1 MTSAYCS
8 RYRSRSH
15 GSAVRRRRR
24 RGWFTLPAQL
34 LPPFHFSRPVSAMFG
49 APEEDDADFLSPASG
64 ARLASL
70 FGLDQTVSSLG
81 NEFFQFTAPKQ
92 PKKSQTAAGQAQK
105 APVAP
110 AAPAVLVATAV
121 LAYRYTNGQYLKQGK
136 YGAAVVGNHAA
147 KEYRIL
153 LYISQQQQITAA
165 RIHPGFVLTVQPNNY
180 STFYD
185 DQRQNWSIMFESEK
199 AAMDF
204 SKQVCIAKCNSSPGL
219 DSVLYQDLLLGEG
232 QAVEA
237 GDSLEVAYTGWLFQN
252 NGLGQVF
259 DSNVNK
265 DKLLRLKLGSGKVIK
280 GWEEGMMGMKK
291 GGRRYLIIPPAWAYG
306 AQGVAGRVPPDSTLV
321 FEVEVRRV
329 KLAKECSG
337 SDGLSVS
344 SRDSPAPS
352 PVPSSD
358 GFSADTGLLP
368 PSTIPPKPGEP
379 AVRAKSNSISEQLAN
394 PDVAKAKLIS
404 RMAKMG
410 QPMLPFLAGT
420 AGSQLDSS
428 DSEIEDPNALRGTN
442 QPVASSSVRPSQPSQ
457 AVLPT
462 VSTQV
467 PQASGA
473 APSVSSA
480 AALIPATIQ
489 PSAALPGGAQAF
501 QAYPG
506 MTFAYPQTAA
516 SASQLQPVG
525 QMYPAPYQAPGDVT
539 SFLMTEARQHN
550 TEIRLAVSKVVDK
563 MDHLAAKV
571 EELKKQH
578 SATSSLLPGIS
589 SVTMEASLIMSN
601 IQRIIQEN
609 ERLKQEIFEKS
620 SRIEEQNEKIS
631 ELIERNQRYVEQ
643 SNLLMEQRNHSLQT
657 TNENTQA
664 RVLHAEQEKAKVAEE
679 LAAATAQVSQLQ
691 LELTAHQK
699 QEMALRQQLSA
710 AVQEAERH
718 EAQLNKLQAQVAEL
732 QEASEDSQSRFKA
745 EKQSRKQ
752 LDMKITALEE
762 ELTDLKVEKETLER
776 NLAERKKKSLSE
788 RAQAE
793 EEMEEIRRSYQQ
805 ELDKLRQLLKKARTS
820 TDQAAA
826 EQLSLI
832 QAELE
837 SQWEAKCERALASA
851 KEQHVRQYQEVC
863 EHRDSLQQQLA
874 QLEEKLTAL
883 KHSKKAEEQKLAEV
897 QQRLEELEPLQEKVS
912 ALQADAVELKARYEE
927 RIRALERGQE
937 GSSPA
942 DFTEEVKKIMNS
954 VFQSLRGEFE
964 LDETYSGR
972 TVLGVV
978 MNTIK
983 TVTLQLLNR
992 QQEKPD
998 PDSEKEESG
1007 TGAERQEGSPG
1018 AKTNHEEPMQN
1029 SPAQSV
1035 ALPADPGETPTGS
1048 MVSEQE
1054 DNSAPLLARPG
1065 TPEGEQESWSK
1076 EEKIEEEH
1084 LCPTAKS
1091 HLDPEEGPLPA
1102 GQPVPEVQQRQ
1113 EGNPLGEAEPEHSP
1127 SRGSLQAEVAE
1138 PSVPEAK
1145 PGEADVA
1152 ALPTNAAAEQKAEE
1166 AVGGLEP
1173 PPLNGEEGSGSDPWD
1188 GAGSEKD
1195 RSASVS
1201 SPAELGS
1208 AGTRETP
1215 GQQGLGSSPRQKD
1228 SSLFEDDN
1236 FFETASPKPLKPQ
1249 VPSEEEDEEEVSMKG
1264 RPPPAPLFGDDDD
1277 DDLDWL
1283 G

>member
-1 MTSAYCS
+1 
-8 RYRSRSH
+8 
-15 GSAVRRRRR
+15 
-24 RGWFTLPAQL
+24 
-34 LPPFHFSRPVSAMFG
+34 MFG
-49 APEEDDADFLSPASG
+49 AAAEEDDADFLSPASG

-70 FGLDQTVSSLG
+70 FGLDQTVSSHG
-81 NEFFQFTAPKQ
+81 NEFFQYTAPKQ
-92 PKKSQTAAGQAQK
+92 PKKTQTAAAGQAAQK

-110 AAPAVLVATAV
+110 AASGAPCVFVATAV
-121 LAYRYTNGQYLKQGK
+121 HAYRYTNGQYLKQGK
-136 YGAAVVGNHAA
+136 YGAAVVGNHAT
-147 KEYRIL
+147 KEYRLL

-165 RIHPGFVLTVQPNNY
+165 RIHPGFVFTVQPNNY

-204 SKQVCIAKCNSSPGL
+204 SKQVCIAKCNSSPVL
-219 DSVLYQDLLLGEG
+219 DSVLSQDLLLGEG
-232 QAVEA
+232 QGAEG
-237 GDSLEVAYTGWLFQN
+237 GDSVEVAYTGWLFQN

-291 GGRRYLIIPPAWAYG
+291 GGRRCLIIPPAWAYG

-329 KLAKECSG
+329 KLVKDCSG
-337 SDGLSVS
+337 SDGQSIS
-344 SRDSPAPS
+344 SRGSPAPS

-428 DSEIEDPNALRGTN
+428 DSEIEDPNTLRGTA
-442 QPVASSSVRPSQPSQ
+442 QPVASSSVRSAQPAH

-467 PQASGA
+467 PQASGS
-473 APSVSSA
+473 APPVSS

-489 PSAALPGGAQAF
+489 PHSALPAGAQGF

-506 MTFAYPQTAA
+506 MAFAYPQSAA

-525 QMYPAPYQAPGDVT
+525 QMYPAPYQAPGDIT

-550 TEIRLAVSKVVDK
+550 IEIRMAVSKVVDK

-571 EELKKQH
+571 EELRKQ
-578 SATSSLLPGIS
+578 SAGNSSLLPGIS
-589 SVTMEASLIMSN
+589 SVTMEASMIMSN

-657 TNENTQA
+657 TTENTQA

-699 QEMALRQQLSA
+699 KEMDLRKQLSA
-710 AVQEAERH
+710 ALQEAELH
-718 EAQLNKLQAQVAEL
+718 ETQLNKLQAQLAEL
-732 QEASEDSQSRFKA
+732 QEASEDTQTRFKA

-752 LDMKITALEE
+752 LDMKISALEE

-837 SQWEAKCERALASA
+837 SQWEAKCERMLASA
-851 KEQHVRQYQEVC
+851 KEQHMRQYQEVC
-863 EHRDSLQQQLA
+863 EQRDALQQQVS
-874 QLEEKLTAL
+874 QLEEKLKAL
-883 KHSKKAEEQKLAEV
+883 KHSKKAEEQKLSEF
-897 QQRLEELEPLQEKVS
+897 QQRLEQLEPIKEKCS
-912 ALQADAVELKARYEE
+912 ALQSDIVALKAHYEE
-927 RIRALERGQE
+927 RIQDLEKDQA

-942 DFTEEVKKIMNS
+942 DFTEEVKKIMNG

-964 LDETYSGR
+964 LEEAYSGR

-983 TVTLQLLNR
+983 TVTLQLLSR

-998 PDSEKEESG
+998 QDSEKEESEP
-1007 TGAERQEGSPG
+1007 GAVRQEGSPG
-1018 AKTNHEEPMQN
+1018 AKPSHEEPMQR
-1029 SPAQSV
+1029 SPAQS
-1035 ALPADPGETPTGS
+1035 ATFPADPEEAATGS
-1048 MVSEQE
+1048 VVPGQE
-1054 DNSAPLLARPG
+1054 A
-1065 TPEGEQESWSK
+1065 E
-1076 EEKIEEEH
+1076 
-1084 LCPTAKS
+1084 S
-1091 HLDPEEGPLPA
+1091 HLDPDKGPVLA
-1102 GQPVPEVQQRQ
+1102 GQPVPEVDEDFIPAEQGQ
-1113 EGNPLGEAEPEHSP
+1113 ESSPIRKAATERSP
-1127 SRGSLQAEVAE
+1127 SRLSLQAEAAE
-1138 PSVPEAK
+1138 PSVLEAK
-1145 PGEADVA
+1145 PEEADVA
-1152 ALPTNAAAEQKAEE
+1152 VFPGKPAVEQKAEE
-1166 AVGGLEP
+1166 PVGGLEP
-1173 PPLNGEEGSGSDPWD
+1173 PPLNGEGGNCTDPLYE
-1188 GAGSEKD
+1188 ATSED
-1195 RSASVS
+1195 PASASNR
-1201 SPAELGS
+1201 AELSS
-1208 AGTRETP
+1208 AVIRETP
-1215 GQQGLGSSPRQKD
+1215 GQQELDSSPRQKE
-1228 SSLFEDDN
+1228 SSLFEDDD
-1236 FFETASPKPLKPQ
+1236 FFETASQKPLKPR
-1249 VPSEEEDEEEVSMKG
+1249 VLSEEEDEEEVSMKG

>member
-1 MTSAYCS
+1 
-8 RYRSRSH
+8 
-15 GSAVRRRRR
+15 
-24 RGWFTLPAQL
+24 
-34 LPPFHFSRPVSAMFG
+34 MFG
-49 APEEDDADFLSPASG
+49 AAAEEDDADFLSPASG

-70 FGLDQTVSSLG
+70 FGLDQTVSSHG
-81 NEFFQFTAPKQ
+81 NEFFQYTAPKQ
-92 PKKSQTAAGQAQK
+92 PKKAQTAPGQAAQK
-105 APVAP
+105 AP
-110 AAPAVLVATAV
+110 AAPAASGAPSVFMATAV
-121 LAYRYTNGQYLKQGK
+121 YAYRYTNGQYLKQGK
-136 YGAAVVGNHAA
+136 YGAAVVGNHAT

-153 LYISQQQQITAA
+153 LYISQQQQIATA
-165 RIHPGFVLTVQPNNY
+165 RIHSGFVLTVQPNNY
-180 STFYD
+180 SAFYD

-204 SKQVCIAKCNSSPGL
+204 SKQVCIAKCNSSPVL

-232 QAVEA
+232 QGVEG
-237 GDSLEVAYTGWLFQN
+237 GDSLEIAYTGWLFQN

-280 GWEEGMMGMKK
+280 GWEEGMIGMKK

-321 FEVEVRRV
+321 FEVEVKRV
-329 KLAKECSG
+329 KLVKECAG
-337 SDGLSVS
+337 SDGQSVS

-352 PVPSSD
+352 PVPNSD
-358 GFSADTGLLP
+358 GFSADGGLLP
-368 PSTIPPKPGEP
+368 PSSIPPKPGEP

-428 DSEIEDPNALRGTN
+428 DSEIEDLNTLRGTA
-442 QPVASSSVRPSQPSQ
+442 QPVASSALRPSQPSH

-467 PQASGA
+467 PQASG
-473 APSVSSA
+473 PTPPVSS

-489 PSAALPGGAQAF
+489 PHSALPGGAQGF
-501 QAYPG
+501 QVYPG
-506 MTFAYPQTAA
+506 MAFAYPQTAA

-550 TEIRLAVSKVVDK
+550 TEIRMAVSKVVDK

-571 EELKKQH
+571 EELKKQN
-578 SATSSLLPGIS
+578 TGNSSLLPGIS
-589 SVTMEASLIMSN
+589 SVTMEASMIMSN

-664 RVLHAEQEKAKVAEE
+664 RVLHAEQEKHMLPVDRGWDQAKVAEE

-699 QEMALRQQLSA
+699 KEMDLRKQLSA
-710 AVQEAERH
+710 ALQEAERH
-718 EAQLNKLQAQVAEL
+718 EMQLNKLQAQLAEL
-732 QEASEDSQSRFKA
+732 QEAAEDTQTRFKS
-745 EKQSRKQ
+745 EKHSRKQ

-826 EQLSLI
+826 EQISLI

-837 SQWEAKCERALASA
+837 SQWEAKCERTLASA
-851 KEQHVRQYQEVC
+851 KEQHVRQFQEVC
-863 EHRDSLQQQLA
+863 EQRDSLQQQVS
-874 QLEEKLTAL
+874 QLEEKLAAL
-883 KHSKKAEEQKLAEV
+883 KHLKKAEEQKLSEF
-897 QQRLEELEPLQEKVS
+897 QQHLEQLEPIKEKYS
-912 ALQADAVELKARYEE
+912 ALQSDIVVLKARYEE
-927 RIRALERGQE
+927 RIRALEKGQE

-942 DFTEEVKKIMNS
+942 DFTEEVKKIMNG

-964 LDETYSGR
+964 LEETYAGR

-992 QQEKPD
+992 QQKKPD
-998 PDSEKEESG
+998 HDSNKEESG
-1007 TGAERQEGSPG
+1007 TGAVRQAASPEGKSDR
-1018 AKTNHEEPMQN
+1018 EEPMQH
-1029 SPAQSV
+1029 SLAQRV
-1035 ALPADPGETPTGS
+1035 AFPADPGEAATGS
-1048 MVSEQE
+1048 VVSDQE
-1054 DNSAPLLARPG
+1054 GESAPLSARPR
-1065 TPEGEQESWSK
+1065 TPEEEQVTQSSGLS
-1076 EEKIEEEH
+1076 EEKVQGEH
-1084 LCPTAKS
+1084 LSSTAES
-1091 HLDPEEGPLPA
+1091 CLDPDEGPVLT
-1102 GQPVPEVQQRQ
+1102 GQPVPEVDEDVVPAEQRQ
-1113 EGNPLGEAEPEHSP
+1113 ESSPIRKAETEHSP
-1127 SRGSLQAEVAE
+1127 SRVSLQAEVAE
-1138 PSVPEAK
+1138 SSVLEAK
-1145 PGEADVA
+1145 PGDADVA
-1152 ALPTNAAAEQKAEE
+1152 VLAEKPVLEQKTEE
-1166 AVGGLEP
+1166 PVGGSEP
-1173 PPLNGEEGSGSDPWD
+1173 PPLNGEGGNCTDPLD
-1188 GAGSEKD
+1188 GAIPEKEP
-1195 RSASVS
+1195 ASVS
-1201 SPAELGS
+1201 KTAQPSS
-1208 AGTRETP
+1208 AITRGTP
-1215 GQQGLGSSPRQKD
+1215 GQQELGSSPRQKD
-1228 SSLFEDDN
+1228 SSLFEDNN
-1236 FFETASPKPLKPQ
+1236 FFETPSRKPLKPL

>member
-1 MTSAYCS
+1 MA
-8 RYRSRSH
+8 
-15 GSAVRRRRR
+15 
-24 RGWFTLPAQL
+24 
-34 LPPFHFSRPVSAMFG
+34 
-49 APEEDDADFLSPASG
+49 
-64 ARLASL
+64 
-70 FGLDQTVSSLG
+70 
-81 NEFFQFTAPKQ
+81 
-92 PKKSQTAAGQAQK
+92 AAGQAAQK

-110 AAPAVLVATAV
+110 AASGAPSVFVATAV
-121 LAYRYTNGQYLKQGK
+121 HAYRYTNGQYLKQGK
-136 YGAAVVGNHAA
+136 YGAAVVGNHAT

-204 SKQVCIAKCNSSPGL
+204 SKQVCIAKCNSSPVL

-232 QAVEA
+232 QGVEG
-237 GDSLEVAYTGWLFQN
+237 GDSLEIAYTGWLFQN

-329 KLAKECSG
+329 KLVKECSG
-337 SDGLSVS
+337 SDGQSVS

-352 PVPSSD
+352 PVPNAD

-428 DSEIEDPNALRGTN
+428 DSEIEDPNTLRGTA
-442 QPVASSSVRPSQPSQ
+442 QPVASSSVRPSQPAH

-467 PQASGA
+467 PQGSGST
-473 APSVSSA
+473 PPVSS

-489 PSAALPGGAQAF
+489 PHSALPGGAQGF

-506 MTFAYPQTAA
+506 MAFAYPQTAA

-525 QMYPAPYQAPGDVT
+525 QMYPTPYQAPGDVT

-550 TEIRLAVSKVVDK
+550 TEIRMAVSKVVDK

-571 EELKKQH
+571 EELKKQN
-578 SATSSLLPGIS
+578 AGNSSLLPGIS
-589 SVTMEASLIMSN
+589 SVTMEASMIMSN

-699 QEMALRQQLSA
+699 KEMDLRKQLSA
-710 AVQEAERH
+710 ALQEAERH
-718 EAQLNKLQAQVAEL
+718 ETQLNKLQAQLEEL
-732 QEASEDSQSRFKA
+732 QEASEDTQTRFKA

-752 LDMKITALEE
+752 LDLKITALEE

-837 SQWEAKCERALASA
+837 SQWEAKCERTLASA

-863 EHRDSLQQQLA
+863 EQRDALQQQVS
-874 QLEEKLTAL
+874 QLEEKLAAL
-883 KHSKKAEEQKLAEV
+883 KHSKKAEEQKLSEF
-897 QQRLEELEPLQEKVS
+897 QQRLEQLEPIKEKYS
-912 ALQADAVELKARYEE
+912 ALQSDVVGLKARYEE
-927 RIRALERGQE
+927 RIRDLERDQD

-964 LDETYSGR
+964 LEETYSGR

-998 PDSEKEESG
+998 HDSKKDSG
-1007 TGAERQEGSPG
+1007 TGVARQEGSRG
-1018 AKTNHEEPMQN
+1018 AKTDHEEPVQH

-1035 ALPADPGETPTGS
+1035 AFPADPGEATTGS
-1048 MVSEQE
+1048 TVSDQDSE
-1054 DNSAPLLARPG
+1054 SAPLSARPR
-1065 TPEGEQESWSK
+1065 TPEEEQATQSSGVSE
-1076 EEKIEEEH
+1076 EEKVQGEH
-1084 LCPTAKS
+1084 LSSTAES
-1091 HLDPEEGPLPA
+1091 CLDPDKGPVLA
-1102 GQPVPEVQQRQ
+1102 GQPVPEVDEDSVPAEQRQ
-1113 EGNPLGEAEPEHSP
+1113 ESSPTRKAEPECSP
-1127 SRGSLQAEVAE
+1127 SRVSLQAEVAE
-1138 PSVPEAK
+1138 PSVVEAK
-1145 PGEADVA
+1145 PGEDDVA
-1152 ALPTNAAAEQKAEE
+1152 VLPEKAAAEQRAEE
-1166 AVGGLEP
+1166 PVGGLEP
-1173 PPLNGEEGSGSDPWD
+1173 PPLNGEGGNCTDLSD
-1188 GAGSEKD
+1188 GAGSQKGPASGSSTAEPS
-1195 RSASVS
+1195 SAVI
-1201 SPAELGS
+1201 
-1208 AGTRETP
+1208 RETSGEP
-1215 GQQGLGSSPRQKD
+1215 ELGSSPGQKD

-1236 FFETASPKPLKPQ
+1236 FFETASHKPLKAR
-1249 VPSEEEDEEEVSMKG
+1249 VPSEEDDEEEVSMKG

>member
-1 MTSAYCS
+1 
-8 RYRSRSH
+8 
-15 GSAVRRRRR
+15 
-24 RGWFTLPAQL
+24 
-34 LPPFHFSRPVSAMFG
+34 MFG
-49 APEEDDADFLSPASG
+49 ATAEEDDADFLSPASG

-70 FGLDQTVSSLG
+70 FGLDQTVSSHG
-81 NEFFQFTAPKQ
+81 NEFFQYTAPKQ
-92 PKKSQTAAGQAQK
+92 PKKGQMAAGQAAQK

-110 AAPAVLVATAV
+110 AASGAPSVFVATAV
-121 LAYRYTNGQYLKQGK
+121 HAYRYTNGQYLKQGK
-136 YGAAVVGNHAA
+136 YGAAVVGNHAT

-165 RIHPGFVLTVQPNNY
+165 RIHPGFILTVQPNNY

-204 SKQVCIAKCNSSPGL
+204 SKQVCIAKCNSSPVL

-232 QAVEA
+232 QGVEG
-237 GDSLEVAYTGWLFQN
+237 GDSLEIAYTGWLFQN

-306 AQGVAGRVPPDSTLV
+306 AQGVTGRVPPDSTLV

-329 KLAKECSG
+329 KLVKECSG
-337 SDGLSVS
+337 SDGQSVS

-352 PVPSSD
+352 PVPNAD

-420 AGSQLDSS
+420 AGGQLDSS
-428 DSEIEDPNALRGTN
+428 DSEIEDPNTLRGTA
-442 QPVASSSVRPSQPSQ
+442 QPVASSSVRPSQPAH

-467 PQASGA
+467 PQGSGST
-473 APSVSSA
+473 PPVSS

-489 PSAALPGGAQAF
+489 PHSALPGGAQGF

-506 MTFAYPQTAA
+506 MAFAYPQTAA

-525 QMYPAPYQAPGDVT
+525 QMYPTPYQAPGDVT

-571 EELKKQH
+571 EELKKQN
-578 SATSSLLPGIS
+578 AGNSSLLPGIS
-589 SVTMEASLIMSN
+589 SVTMEASMIMSN

-664 RVLHAEQEKAKVAEE
+664 RVLHAEQEKHMLPVDRGWDQAKVAEE

-699 QEMALRQQLSA
+699 KEMDLRKQLSA
-710 AVQEAERH
+710 ALQEAERH
-718 EAQLNKLQAQVAEL
+718 ETQLNKLQAQLEEL
-732 QEASEDSQSRFKA
+732 QEASEDTQTRFKA

-837 SQWEAKCERALASA
+837 SQWEAKCERSLASA

-863 EHRDSLQQQLA
+863 EQRDSLQQQVS
-874 QLEEKLTAL
+874 QLEEKLAAL
-883 KHSKKAEEQKLAEV
+883 KHSKKAEEQKLSEF
-897 QQRLEELEPLQEKVS
+897 QQHLEQLEPIKEKYL
-912 ALQADAVELKARYEE
+912 ALQSDVVMLKARYEQ
-927 RIRALERGQE
+927 RIRDLERDQD

-964 LDETYSGR
+964 LEETYSGR

-998 PDSEKEESG
+998 HDSKKEDSG
-1007 TGAERQEGSPG
+1007 TGVARQEGSRG
-1018 AKTNHEEPMQN
+1018 AKTDHEDPAQH

-1035 ALPADPGETPTGS
+1035 AFPANPGEATTGS
-1048 MVSEQE
+1048 TVSDQDSE
-1054 DNSAPLLARPG
+1054 SAPLSVRPR
-1065 TPEGEQESWSK
+1065 TPEEEQVTQSSGVSE
-1076 EEKIEEEH
+1076 EEKVQGEH
-1084 LCPTAKS
+1084 PSSTAES
-1091 HLDPEEGPLPA
+1091 RLDPDKGPVFA
-1102 GQPVPEVQQRQ
+1102 GQPAPEVDEDSIPAEQRQ
-1113 EGNPLGEAEPEHSP
+1113 ESSPTRKAEPECRP
-1127 SRGSLQAEVAE
+1127 SRVSLQAEVAE
-1138 PSVPEAK
+1138 PSVVEAK

-1152 ALPTNAAAEQKAEE
+1152 VLPEKPAVEQRAEE
-1166 AVGGLEP
+1166 PVGGLEP
-1173 PPLNGEEGSGSDPWD
+1173 PPLNGEGGNCTDLSDGAVSQKGPASGSSTAEP
-1188 GAGSEKD
+1188 S
-1195 RSASVS
+1195 SAVI
-1201 SPAELGS
+1201 
-1208 AGTRETP
+1208 RETS
-1215 GQQGLGSSPRQKD
+1215 GEMELGSSPRQKD
-1228 SSLFEDDN
+1228 SSLSEDDN
-1236 FFETASPKPLKPQ
+1236 FFETASHKPLKPR
-1249 VPSEEEDEEEVSMKG
+1249 VPSEEDDEEEVSMKG

>member
-1 MTSAYCS
+1 
-8 RYRSRSH
+8 
-15 GSAVRRRRR
+15 
-24 RGWFTLPAQL
+24 
-34 LPPFHFSRPVSAMFG
+34 MF
-49 APEEDDADFLSPASG
+49 AAAEEDDADFLSPASG

-70 FGLDQTVSSLG
+70 FGLDQTVSSQG
-81 NEFFQFTAPKQ
+81 NDFFQFTAPKQ
-92 PKKSQTAAGQAQK
+92 PKKGQTAAGQPQK
-105 APVAP
+105 APAASGAP
-110 AAPAVLVATAV
+110 SVLVATAV

-136 YGAAVVGNHAA
+136 YGAAVVGNHAT

-153 LYISQQQQITAA
+153 LYISQQQQITSA

-199 AAMDF
+199 AAVDF
-204 SKQVCIAKCNSSPGL
+204 SK
-219 DSVLYQDLLLGEG
+219 
-232 QAVEA
+232 
-237 GDSLEVAYTGWLFQN
+237 
-252 NGLGQVF
+252 QVF

-280 GWEEGMMGMKK
+280 GWEEGMLGMKK
-291 GGRRYLIIPPAWAYG
+291 GGRRFLIIPPAWAYG
-306 AQGVAGRVPPDSTLV
+306 AQGVAARVPPDSTLV

-344 SRDSPAPS
+344 SRDSPTPS

-358 GFSADTGLLP
+358 GFSSDSGLVP

-428 DSEIEDPNALRGTN
+428 DSEIEDPNTLRGTT
-442 QPVASSSVRPSQPSQ
+442 QPVASTRPSQPAQ

-480 AALIPATIQ
+480 ALIPATIQ
-489 PSAALPGGAQAF
+489 PHSALPGGAQGF

-506 MTFAYPQTAA
+506 VAFAYPQTAA

-563 MDHLAAKV
+563 MDHLAAQV
-571 EELKKQH
+571 EELKKQ
-578 SATSSLLPGIS
+578 STANSSLLPGIS
-589 SVTMEASLIMSN
+589 SVTMEASMIMSN

-699 QEMALRQQLSA
+699 KEMDLRKQLSC
-710 AVQEAERH
+710 AVQDAERQ

-732 QEASEDSQSRFKA
+732 QEASQDTQSRFKA

-752 LDMKITALEE
+752 LDMKIAALEE
-762 ELTDLKVEKETLER
+762 ELTDLRVEKETLER

-826 EQLSLI
+826 EQLSVI

-837 SQWEAKCERALASA
+837 SQCEAKCERALAAA
-851 KEQHVRQYQEVC
+851 KEQHARQCQELC
-863 EHRDSLQQQLA
+863 EQRDSLQHQVA

-883 KHSKKAEEQKLAEV
+883 KHSKKAEEQKLSEA
-897 QQRLEELEPLQEKVS
+897 QQRLEELEPIQEKFS
-912 ALQADAVELKARYEE
+912 ALQADVGALRARYEE
-927 RIRALERGQE
+927 RLRDLRKDQD

-942 DFTEEVKKIMNS
+942 DYTEQVKKIMNG

-964 LDETYSGR
+964 LDEMYSGR

-992 QQEKPD
+992 QQEKPEHG
-998 PDSEKEESG
+998 SANEECG
-1007 TGAERQEGSPG
+1007 TGAGRQEGSPG
-1018 AKTNHEEPMQN
+1018 AKTEHREPLQH
-1029 SPAQSV
+1029 SPAQSP
-1035 ALPADPGETPTGS
+1035 AAPADPGEVTRGS
-1048 MVSEQE
+1048 LQPEQQGQAAPHPAGPRAPEQE
-1054 DNSAPLLARPG
+1054 QETQSSG
-1065 TPEGEQESWSK
+1065 MPE
-1076 EEKIEEEH
+1076 EEKVQEER
-1084 LCPTAKS
+1084 LPPTADS
-1091 HLDPEEGPLPA
+1091 SLDAEKEPVLA
-1102 GQPVPEVQQRQ
+1102 GQPVPVPGLEQGLDSVPIRKA
-1113 EGNPLGEAEPEHSP
+1113 GPEQDP
-1127 SRGSLQAEVAE
+1127 SAVPLQAAAAE
-1138 PSVPEAK
+1138 PSAEPSIPGAK
-1145 PGEADVA
+1145 PGEGDEA
-1152 ALPTNAAAEQKAEE
+1152 APPACPAVEQKAEE
-1166 AVGGLEP
+1166 AGGGLEP
-1173 PPLNGEEGSGSDPWD
+1173 PPLNGEEGNGTDPWD
-1188 GAGSEKD
+1188 GAGSEQEP
-1195 RSASVS
+1195 ASVS
-1201 SPAELGS
+1201 SRAEPGS
-1208 AGTRETP
+1208 AVLGEAP
-1215 GQQGLGSSPRQKD
+1215 GSQELGSSPRHTH

-1264 RPPPAPLFGDDDD
+1264 RPPPAPPFGDDDD

>member
-1 MTSAYCS
+1 
-8 RYRSRSH
+8 
-15 GSAVRRRRR
+15 
-24 RGWFTLPAQL
+24 
-34 LPPFHFSRPVSAMFG
+34 MF
-49 APEEDDADFLSPASG
+49 AAAEEDDADFLSPASG

-70 FGLDQTVSSLG
+70 FGLDQTVSSPG
-81 NEFFQFTAPKQ
+81 NDFFQFTAPKQ
-92 PKKSQTAAGQAQK
+92 PKKGQTAAGQAQK

-110 AAPAVLVATAV
+110 AASGAPSVLVATAV

-153 LYISQQQQITAA
+153 LYISQQQQITSA

-199 AAMDF
+199 AAVDF
-204 SKQVCIAKCNSSPGL
+204 SKQVCIAKCNSSPAL
-219 DSVLYQDLLLGEG
+219 DSVLCQDLLLGEG
-232 QAVEA
+232 QGVEG

-280 GWEEGMMGMKK
+280 GWEEGMLGMKK
-291 GGRRYLIIPPAWAYG
+291 GGRRFLIIPPAWAYG

-329 KLAKECSG
+329 KLAKECSA

-358 GFSADTGLLP
+358 GFSSDTGLLP

-379 AVRAKSNSISEQLAN
+379 AVRAKSNSISEQLTN

-420 AGSQLDSS
+420 AGGQLDSS
-428 DSEIEDPNALRGTN
+428 DSEIEDPNTLRGTT
-442 QPVASSSVRPSQPSQ
+442 QPLASTRPSQPAQ

-480 AALIPATIQ
+480 ALIPATIQ
-489 PSAALPGGAQAF
+489 PHSALPGGAQGF

-506 MTFAYPQTAA
+506 VAFAYPQTAA

-571 EELKKQH
+571 EELKKQ
-578 SATSSLLPGIS
+578 STANSSLLPGIS
-589 SVTMEASLIMSN
+589 SVTMEASMIMSN

-657 TNENTQA
+657 TNESTQA

-699 QEMALRQQLSA
+699 KEMDLRKQLSC
-710 AVQEAERH
+710 AVQDAERQ

-732 QEASEDSQSRFKA
+732 QEASQDTQSRFKA

-752 LDMKITALEE
+752 LDMKIAALEE
-762 ELTDLKVEKETLER
+762 ELTDLRVEKETLER

-837 SQWEAKCERALASA
+837 SQCEAKCERALASA
-851 KEQHVRQYQEVC
+851 KEQHVRQCQELC
-863 EHRDSLQQQLA
+863 EQRDSLQHQVA

-883 KHSKKAEEQKLAEV
+883 KHSKKAEEQKLSEV
-897 QQRLEELEPLQEKVS
+897 QQRLEELEPIQEKYS
-912 ALQADAVELKARYEE
+912 ALQADVLVLKARYEE
-927 RIRALERGQE
+927 RIRDLQQDQD

-942 DFTEEVKKIMNS
+942 DFTEQVKKIMNG

-964 LDETYSGR
+964 LDEMYSGR

-998 PDSEKEESG
+998 HGRENGESG
-1007 TGAERQEGSPG
+1007 TGAGRQEGSPG
-1018 AKTNHEEPMQN
+1018 AETEHEEPLQH
-1029 SPAQSV
+1029 SPAQST
-1035 ALPADPGETPTGS
+1035 APPAEPGEAARGS
-1048 MVSEQE
+1048 LESEQE
-1054 DNSAPLLARPG
+1054 GQAAPHPARPRAPEEEQG
-1065 TPEGEQESWSK
+1065 TQSSGVTE
-1076 EEKIEEEH
+1076 EEKVQEEH
-1084 LCPTAKS
+1084 LPPTAES
-1091 HLDPEEGPLPA
+1091 SLDPEKGPVLA
-1102 GQPVPEVQQRQ
+1102 GQAVPGLQQRL
-1113 EGNPLGEAEPEHSP
+1113 ESVPIREADPEHGP
-1127 SRGSLQAEVAE
+1127 SAVPLQAEAAE

-1145 PGEADVA
+1145 PGAVDETM
-1152 ALPTNAAAEQKAEE
+1152 LPAHPAVEQQAEE

-1173 PPLNGEEGSGSDPWD
+1173 PPLNGENGNGTDPWD
-1188 GAGSEKD
+1188 GA
-1195 RSASVS
+1195 ASVS
-1201 SPAELGS
+1201 STAQPGS
-1208 AGTRETP
+1208 AVLGGAP
-1215 GQQGLGSSPRQKD
+1215 GSQELGSSPRHTD

>member
-1 MTSAYCS
+1 
-8 RYRSRSH
+8 
-15 GSAVRRRRR
+15 
-24 RGWFTLPAQL
+24 
-34 LPPFHFSRPVSAMFG
+34 MF
-49 APEEDDADFLSPASG
+49 AAAEEDDTDFLSPASG

-70 FGLDQTVSSLG
+70 FGLDQTVSSQG

-92 PKKSQTAAGQAQK
+92 PKKGQTAVGQAQK

-110 AAPAVLVATAV
+110 AASGAASGAPSVLVATAV

-153 LYISQQQQITAA
+153 LYISQQQQITSA

-199 AAMDF
+199 AAVDF
-204 SKQVCIAKCNSSPGL
+204 SKQVCIAKCNSCPAL
-219 DSVLYQDLLLGEG
+219 DSVLCQDLLLGEG
-232 QAVEA
+232 QGVEG

-259 DSNVNK
+259 DTNVNK

-280 GWEEGMMGMKK
+280 GWEEGMLGMKK
-291 GGRRYLIIPPAWAYG
+291 GGRRFLIIPPAWAYG

-321 FEVEVRRV
+321 FEVEIRRV
-329 KLAKECSG
+329 KLSKECSG

-344 SRDSPAPS
+344 SRDSSAPS

-358 GFSADTGLLP
+358 GFSSDTGLVP
-368 PSTIPPKPGEP
+368 PSSIPPKPGEP

-428 DSEIEDPNALRGTN
+428 DSEIEDPNTLRGTA
-442 QPVASSSVRPSQPSQ
+442 QPVASSRPSQAAQ

-480 AALIPATIQ
+480 ALIPATIQ
-489 PSAALPGGAQAF
+489 PHSALPGGAQGF

-506 MTFAYPQTAA
+506 VPFAYPQTAA

-571 EELKKQH
+571 EELKKQ
-578 SATSSLLPGIS
+578 STANSSLLPGIS
-589 SVTMEASLIMSN
+589 SVTMEASMIMSN

-699 QEMALRQQLSA
+699 KEMDLRKQLSC
-710 AVQEAERH
+710 AVQDAERQ

-732 QEASEDSQSRFKA
+732 QEASQDTQSRFKA

-752 LDMKITALEE
+752 LDMKIAALEE
-762 ELTDLKVEKETLER
+762 ELTDLRVEKETLER

-826 EQLSLI
+826 EQLSVI

-837 SQWEAKCERALASA
+837 AQCEAKCERALASA
-851 KEQHVRQYQEVC
+851 KEQHARQCQELC
-863 EHRDSLQQQLA
+863 EQRDSLQHQVA

-883 KHSKKAEEQKLAEV
+883 KHSKKAEEQKLSEV
-897 QQRLEELEPLQEKVS
+897 QQRLEELEPVQEKYS
-912 ALQADAVELKARYEE
+912 ALQADVVLLKARYEE
-927 RIRALERGQE
+927 QIRELQKDQD

-942 DFTEEVKKIMNS
+942 DFTEQVKKTMNG

-964 LDETYSGR
+964 LDEMYNGR

-983 TVTLQLLNR
+983 TVTLQLLNK
-992 QQEKPD
+992 QQEKPEHG
-998 PDSEKEESG
+998 SENEESG
-1007 TGAERQEGSPG
+1007 TGAGRQRGSPG
-1018 AKTNHEEPMQN
+1018 AKTEHTEPLQH
-1029 SPAQSV
+1029 SPAQST
-1035 ALPADPGETPTGS
+1035 APPADPGDVTRGS
-1048 MVSEQE
+1048 LGSEQE
-1054 DNSAPLLARPG
+1054 GQAAPHPASPR
-1065 TPEGEQESWSK
+1065 TPEEEQETQSREVT
-1076 EEKIEEEH
+1076 EETVQEEH
-1084 LCPTAKS
+1084 LPATADCS
-1091 HLDPEEGPLPA
+1091 LDAEKGPVPA
-1102 GQPVPEVQQRQ
+1102 GQPVPGLQQR
-1113 EGNPLGEAEPEHSP
+1113 LDCDTRKADPEQGP
-1127 SRGSLQAEVAE
+1127 SAVSLQAEAAE
-1138 PSVPEAK
+1138 PSVPGAKAGEVDEA
-1145 PGEADVA
+1145 V
-1152 ALPTNAAAEQKAEE
+1152 LPAHPAVEEKVEE

-1173 PPLNGEEGSGSDPWD
+1173 PPLNGEEGSGTDPWD
-1188 GAGSEKD
+1188 GTGSEQEP
-1195 RSASVS
+1195 ASVS
-1201 SPAELGS
+1201 SRAEPGS
-1208 AGTRETP
+1208 AVLEETP
-1215 GQQGLGSSPRQKD
+1215 GSQELASSPRHKN

-1236 FFETASPKPLKPQ
+1236 FFETTSPKPLKPQ

>member
-1 MTSAYCS
+1 
-8 RYRSRSH
+8 
-15 GSAVRRRRR
+15 
-24 RGWFTLPAQL
+24 
-34 LPPFHFSRPVSAMFG
+34 MFG
-49 APEEDDADFLSPASG
+49 AAEEDDADFLAPATG

-70 FGLDQTVSSLG
+70 FGLDQTVSSQG
-81 NEFFQFTAPKQ
+81 NEFFQYTAPKQ
-92 PKKSQTAAGQAQK
+92 PKKGQAGAGQAAQK

-110 AAPAVLVATAV
+110 AASGTPSVFIATAV

-136 YGAAVVGNHAA
+136 YGAAVVGSHAT
-147 KEYRIL
+147 KE
-153 LYISQQQQITAA
+153 
-165 RIHPGFVLTVQPNNY
+165 VQPNNY

-204 SKQVCIAKCNSSPGL
+204 SKQVCIAKCNSSPVL

-232 QAVEA
+232 QGVEG
-237 GDSLEVAYTGWLFQN
+237 GDSLEIAYTGWLFQN

-291 GGRRYLIIPPAWAYG
+291 GGRRCLIIPPAWAYG

-329 KLAKECSG
+329 KLVKEGSG
-337 SDGLSVS
+337 SDAQSVS
-344 SRDSPAPS
+344 SRDSLAPS
-352 PVPSSD
+352 PVPNSD
-358 GFSADTGLLP
+358 GFSADTVLLP

-428 DSEIEDPNALRGTN
+428 DSEIEP
-442 QPVASSSVRPSQPSQ
+442 
-457 AVLPT
+457 
-462 VSTQV
+462 
-467 PQASGA
+467 
-473 APSVSSA
+473 
-480 AALIPATIQ
+480 
-489 PSAALPGGAQAF
+489 
-501 QAYPG
+501 YPG
-506 MTFAYPQTAA
+506 MPFAYPQTAT

-539 SFLMTEARQHN
+539 SFLMTEVRQHN

-571 EELKKQH
+571 EELKKQN
-578 SATSSLLPGIS
+578 TGNSSLLPGIS
-589 SVTMEASLIMSN
+589 SVTMEASMIMSN

-679 LAAATAQVSQLQ
+679 LASATAQVSQLQ

-699 QEMALRQQLSA
+699 KEMDLRKQLCAAL
-710 AVQEAERH
+710 QEAERH
-718 EAQLNKLQAQVAEL
+718 EAQLNKMQAQLAEL
-732 QEASEDSQSRFKA
+732 QEASEDTQTRFKA
-745 EKQSRKQ
+745 EKQSRKH
-752 LDMKITALEE
+752 LDMKISALEE
-762 ELTDLKVEKETLER
+762 ELADLKVEKETLEK

-837 SQWEAKCERALASA
+837 SQWEARCERTLASA

-863 EHRDSLQQQLA
+863 EQRDSLQQQVS
-874 QLEEKLTAL
+874 QLEEKLVAL
-883 KHSKKAEEQKLAEV
+883 KQLKKAEEQKLSEL
-897 QQRLEELEPLQEKVS
+897 QQHLEQLEPIKEKYS
-912 ALQADAVELKARYEE
+912 ALQSDTVMLKARYEE
-927 RIRALERGQE
+927 RIQKLERDQDR
-937 GSSPA
+937 SAPA
-942 DFTEEVKKIMNS
+942 NFTEEVKKIMNG

-964 LDETYSGR
+964 LEETYSGR
-972 TVLGVV
+972 MVLGVV

-983 TVTLQLLNR
+983 TVTLQLLSK
-992 QQEKPD
+992 QQERPE
-998 PDSEKEESG
+998 PDSKKEEESG
-1007 TGAERQEGSPG
+1007 VGRPEGSLG
-1018 AKTNHEEPMQN
+1018 AKTDQEEPVQH
-1029 SPAQSV
+1029 SPAQGAV
-1035 ALPADPGETPTGS
+1035 CPADPCKVSTGCTVSGHKGESTPPAA
-1048 MVSEQE
+1048 E
-1054 DNSAPLLARPG
+1054 ARMP
-1065 TPEGEQESWSK
+1065 
-1076 EEKIEEEH
+1076 EEEQAPQSSGV
-1084 LCPTAKS
+1084 L
-1091 HLDPEEGPLPA
+1091 EEE
-1102 GQPVPEVQQRQ
+1102 EVQQESLSSGAEHCFNSDKGPELAEQAVPKDFVLAEQKQ
-1113 EGNPLGEAEPEHSP
+1113 ESTHMKKAETEHGP
-1127 SRGSLQAEVAE
+1127 FEVSLQAEVAE
-1138 PSVPEAK
+1138 TKSEEV
-1145 PGEADVA
+1145 DVA
-1152 ALPTNAAAEQKAEE
+1152 VPADEPAAEQKAEE
-1166 AVGGLEP
+1166 PVEGLEP
-1173 PPLNGEEGSGSDPWD
+1173 PPLSSEGGNSTEPSD
-1188 GAGSEKD
+1188 GAGSDHEPAPGSNTEEK
-1195 RSASVS
+1195 S
-1201 SPAELGS
+1201 SPTIRAVPQLQE
-1208 AGTRETP
+1208 
-1215 GQQGLGSSPRQKD
+1215 LGSSPGQKD
-1228 SSLFEDDN
+1228 SSLFEDDD
-1236 FFETASPKPLKPQ
+1236 FFKTASLQSPKPR
-1249 VPSEEEDEEEVSMKG
+1249 VPPEEEDEEEVSMKG
-1264 RPPPAPLFGDDDD
+1264 RPPPTPLFGDDDD

>member
-1 MTSAYCS
+1 
-8 RYRSRSH
+8 
-15 GSAVRRRRR
+15 
-24 RGWFTLPAQL
+24 
-34 LPPFHFSRPVSAMFG
+34 
-49 APEEDDADFLSPASG
+49 

-70 FGLDQTVSSLG
+70 FGLDQTVSSHG
-81 NEFFQFTAPKQ
+81 NEFFQYTAPKQ
-92 PKKSQTAAGQAQK
+92 PKKGQAAAGQAAQK
-105 APVAP
+105 AP
-110 AAPAVLVATAV
+110 AAPAASGAPSVFTATAV
-121 LAYRYTNGQYLKQGK
+121 HAYRYTNGQYLKQGK
-136 YGAAVVGNHAA
+136 YGAAVVGNHAT

-153 LYISQQQQITAA
+153 LYISQQQQIATA

-204 SKQVCIAKCNSSPGL
+204 SKQVCIAKCNSSPAL
-219 DSVLYQDLLLGEG
+219 DSVLCQDLVLGEG
-232 QAVEA
+232 QGVEG
-237 GDSLEVAYTGWLFQN
+237 GDSLEIAYTGWLFQN
-252 NGLGQVF
+252 NGLGRVF
-259 DSNVNK
+259 DSNLNK

-280 GWEEGMMGMKK
+280 GWEEGMVGMKK

-321 FEVEVRRV
+321 FEVEVKRV
-329 KLAKECSG
+329 KLVKECSG
-337 SDGLSVS
+337 SDGQSVS

-352 PVPSSD
+352 PVPNSD

-420 AGSQLDSS
+420 TGSQLDSS
-428 DSEIEDPNALRGTN
+428 DSEIEDPNTLRGTA
-442 QPVASSSVRPSQPSQ
+442 QSVASSSMRPSQPAH

-462 VSTQV
+462 VSAQV
-467 PQASGA
+467 PQASGST
-473 APSVSSA
+473 PPVSS

-489 PSAALPGGAQAF
+489 PHSALPGGAQGF

-506 MTFAYPQTAA
+506 MAFAYPQTAA

-525 QMYPAPYQAPGDVT
+525 QMYPAPYQGMFNKVPPGDVT
-539 SFLMTEARQHN
+539 AFLMTEARQHN
-550 TEIRLAVSKVVDK
+550 TEIRMAVSKVVDK
-563 MDHLAAKV
+563 MDLLAAKV
-571 EELKKQH
+571 EELKKQN
-578 SATSSLLPGIS
+578 AGNSSLLPGIS
-589 SVTMEASLIMSN
+589 SVTMEASMIMSN

-699 QEMALRQQLSA
+699 KEMDLRTQLSA
-710 AVQEAERH
+710 ALREAERH
-718 EAQLNKLQAQVAEL
+718 ETQLNKLQAQLAEL
-732 QEASEDSQSRFKA
+732 QEASEDTQTRFKA
-745 EKQSRKQ
+745 EKQSRRQ

-762 ELTDLKVEKETLER
+762 ELMDLRVEKEALER

-793 EEMEEIRRSYQQ
+793 EDMEEIRRSYQQ

-837 SQWEAKCERALASA
+837 SQWEAKCEHTLASA

-863 EHRDSLQQQLA
+863 EQRDSLRQQVS
-874 QLEEKLTAL
+874 QLEE
-883 KHSKKAEEQKLAEV
+883 EV
-897 QQRLEELEPLQEKVS
+897 KGCGS
-912 ALQADAVELKARYEE
+912 ELKWCGVFCFVTGIPDLKTTCVCLGLAFTHLEKYLIPSPVRETLMTCVFVSCL
-927 RIRALERGQE
+927 ALFQ
-937 GSSPA
+937 
-942 DFTEEVKKIMNS
+942 VKKIMNG

-964 LDETYSGR
+964 LEETYSGR

-978 MNTIK
+978 MSTIK
-983 TVTLQLLNR
+983 TVTLQLLGR
-992 QQEKPD
+992 QQERPD
-998 PDSEKEESG
+998 HDTK
-1007 TGAERQEGSPG
+1007 
-1018 AKTNHEEPMQN
+1018 
-1029 SPAQSV
+1029 
-1035 ALPADPGETPTGS
+1035 
-1048 MVSEQE
+1048 
-1054 DNSAPLLARPG
+1054 
-1065 TPEGEQESWSK
+1065 
-1076 EEKIEEEH
+1076 
-1084 LCPTAKS
+1084 
-1091 HLDPEEGPLPA
+1091 
-1102 GQPVPEVQQRQ
+1102 
-1113 EGNPLGEAEPEHSP
+1113 
-1127 SRGSLQAEVAE
+1127 
-1138 PSVPEAK
+1138 
-1145 PGEADVA
+1145 
-1152 ALPTNAAAEQKAEE
+1152 KAE
-1166 AVGGLEP
+1166 
-1173 PPLNGEEGSGSDPWD
+1173 
-1188 GAGSEKD
+1188 
-1195 RSASVS
+1195 
-1201 SPAELGS
+1201 
-1208 AGTRETP
+1208 
-1215 GQQGLGSSPRQKD
+1215 
-1228 SSLFEDDN
+1228 
-1236 FFETASPKPLKPQ
+1236 
-1249 VPSEEEDEEEVSMKG
+1249 
-1264 RPPPAPLFGDDDD
+1264 
-1277 DDLDWL
+1277 
-1283 G
+1283 

>member
-1 MTSAYCS
+1 MLLFDVGFLIFFWSYFNLGEGKCVALWLFCLA
-8 RYRSRSH
+8 H
-15 GSAVRRRRR
+15 AVPALGS
-24 RGWFTLPAQL
+24 
-34 LPPFHFSRPVSAMFG
+34 S
-49 APEEDDADFLSPASG
+49 
-64 ARLASL
+64 
-70 FGLDQTVSSLG
+70 
-81 NEFFQFTAPKQ
+81 
-92 PKKSQTAAGQAQK
+92 AGQAAQK

-110 AAPAVLVATAV
+110 AASGAPCVFVATAV
-121 LAYRYTNGQYLKQGK
+121 HAYRYTNGQYLKQGK
-136 YGAAVVGNHAA
+136 YGAAVVGSHAT
-147 KEYRIL
+147 KEYRLL

-165 RIHPGFVLTVQPNNY
+165 RIHPGFVFTVQPNNY

-204 SKQVCIAKCNSSPGL
+204 SKQVCIAKCNSSPVL
-219 DSVLYQDLLLGEG
+219 DSVLSQDLLLGEG
-232 QAVEA
+232 QGAEG
-237 GDSLEVAYTGWLFQN
+237 GDSVEVAYTGWLFQN

-329 KLAKECSG
+329 KLVKDCSG
-337 SDGLSVS
+337 SDGQSIS

-358 GFSADTGLLP
+358 GFSADT
-368 PSTIPPKPGEP
+368 
-379 AVRAKSNSISEQLAN
+379 
-394 PDVAKAKLIS
+394 DVAKAKLIS

-428 DSEIEDPNALRGTN
+428 DSEIEVHHYRTSLMLSFLCESLKGE
-442 QPVASSSVRPSQPSQ
+442 SV
-457 AVLPT
+457 
-462 VSTQV
+462 
-467 PQASGA
+467 
-473 APSVSSA
+473 A
-480 AALIPATIQ
+480 AALPLYREAYPVPVAKGLNKPTRQGKISKHI
-489 PSAALPGGAQAF
+489 LILLNLF
-501 QAYPG
+501 CKAYPG
-506 MTFAYPQTAA
+506 MAFAYPQSSA

-525 QMYPAPYQAPGDVT
+525 QMYPAPYQAPGDIT

-550 TEIRLAVSKVVDK
+550 TEIRMAVSKVVDK

-571 EELKKQH
+571 EELRKQ
-578 SATSSLLPGIS
+578 SAGNSSLLPGIS
-589 SVTMEASLIMSN
+589 SVTMEASMIMSN

-657 TNENTQA
+657 TTENTQA

-699 QEMALRQQLSA
+699 KEMDLRKQLSA
-710 AVQEAERH
+710 ALQEAERH
-718 EAQLNKLQAQVAEL
+718 ETQLNKLQAQLAEL
-732 QEASEDSQSRFKA
+732 QEASEDTQTRFKA

-752 LDMKITALEE
+752 LDMKISALEE

-837 SQWEAKCERALASA
+837 SQWEAKCERMLASA
-851 KEQHVRQYQEVC
+851 KEQHMRQYQEVC
-863 EHRDSLQQQLA
+863 EQRDALQQQVS
-874 QLEEKLTAL
+874 QLEEKC
-883 KHSKKAEEQKLAEV
+883 
-897 QQRLEELEPLQEKVS
+897 S
-912 ALQADAVELKARYEE
+912 ALQSDIVALKAHYEE
-927 RIRALERGQE
+927 RIQDLEKDQA

-942 DFTEEVKKIMNS
+942 DFTEEVKKVMNG

-964 LDETYSGR
+964 LEEAYSGR

-983 TVTLQLLNR
+983 KIQGSVMVYVQTITCVLSTHIFQTVTLQLLSR

-998 PDSEKEESG
+998 QDSEKEESEPE
-1007 TGAERQEGSPG
+1007 AVRQEGSPG
-1018 AKTNHEEPMQN
+1018 AKPSHEEPMQC
-1029 SPAQSV
+1029 SPAQS
-1035 ALPADPGETPTGS
+1035 ATFPADPEEAAIGSVVPGQEGE
-1048 MVSEQE
+1048 
-1054 DNSAPLLARPG
+1054 SAPLTARPTASEEELVTQSSG
-1065 TPEGEQESWSK
+1065 VS
-1076 EEKIEEEH
+1076 EEKIQGEH
-1084 LCPTAKS
+1084 LSSTAES
-1091 HLDPEEGPLPA
+1091 HLDPDKGPVLA
-1102 GQPVPEVQQRQ
+1102 GQPVPEVDEDFIPAEQGQ
-1113 EGNPLGEAEPEHSP
+1113 ESSPIRKAATERSP
-1127 SRGSLQAEVAE
+1127 SRLSLQAEAAE
-1138 PSVPEAK
+1138 PSVLEAK
-1145 PGEADVA
+1145 PEEADVA
-1152 ALPTNAAAEQKAEE
+1152 VFPGKPAVEQKAEE
-1166 AVGGLEP
+1166 PVGGLEP
-1173 PPLNGEEGSGSDPWD
+1173 PPLNGEGGNCTDPLYE
-1188 GAGSEKD
+1188 ATSED
-1195 RSASVS
+1195 PASASNR
-1201 SPAELGS
+1201 AELSS
-1208 AGTRETP
+1208 AVIRETP
-1215 GQQGLGSSPRQKD
+1215 RQQELDSSPRQKE
-1228 SSLFEDDN
+1228 S
-1236 FFETASPKPLKPQ
+1236 
-1249 VPSEEEDEEEVSMKG
+1249 
-1264 RPPPAPLFGDDDD
+1264 R
-1277 DDLDWL
+1277 
-1283 G
+1283 

>member
-1 MTSAYCS
+1 
-8 RYRSRSH
+8 
-15 GSAVRRRRR
+15 
-24 RGWFTLPAQL
+24 
-34 LPPFHFSRPVSAMFG
+34 MFG
-49 APEEDDADFLSPASG
+49 AAEEDDADFLAPATG

-70 FGLDQTVSSLG
+70 FGLDQTVSSQG
-81 NEFFQFTAPKQ
+81 NEFFQYTAPKQ
-92 PKKSQTAAGQAQK
+92 PKKGQTAAAGQAAQK
-105 APVAP
+105 AP
-110 AAPAVLVATAV
+110 AAPASSGTPSVFVATAV
-121 LAYRYTNGQYLKQGK
+121 HAYRYTNGQYLKQGK
-136 YGAAVVGNHAA
+136 YGAAVVGSHAT

-153 LYISQQQQITAA
+153 LYISQQQQIASA
-165 RIHPGFVLTVQPNNY
+165 RIHPGFVLTVQSNNY

-204 SKQVCIAKCNSSPGL
+204 SKQVCIAKYNSSPVL

-232 QAVEA
+232 QGVEG
-237 GDSLEVAYTGWLFQN
+237 GDSLEIAYTGWLFQN

-306 AQGVAGRVPPDSTLV
+306 TQGVAGRVPPDSTLV

-329 KLAKECSG
+329 KLVKEGSG
-337 SDGLSVS
+337 SDGQSVS
-344 SRDSPAPS
+344 SRDSLAPS
-352 PVPSSD
+352 PVPNSD
-358 GFSADTGLLP
+358 GFSADPVLLP

-428 DSEIEDPNALRGTN
+428 DSEIEDPNSLRGAA
-442 QPVASSSVRPSQPSQ
+442 QPVVSSSMRSSQPAH

-462 VSTQV
+462 VSPQV
-467 PQASGA
+467 AQASGS
-473 APSVSSA
+473 APPVSS

-489 PSAALPGGAQAF
+489 PHSVLPGGAQGF
-501 QAYPG
+501 QPYPG
-506 MTFAYPQTAA
+506 MPFAYPQTAT

-539 SFLMTEARQHN
+539 SFLMTEVRQNN

-571 EELKKQH
+571 EELKKQN
-578 SATSSLLPGIS
+578 AGNSSLLPGIS
-589 SVTMEASLIMSN
+589 SVTMEASMIMSN

-609 ERLKQEIFEKS
+609 ERLKQEVFEKS

-643 SNLLMEQRNHSLQT
+643 SNLLMEQRNHSLQA

-679 LAAATAQVSQLQ
+679 LASATAQVSQLQ

-699 QEMALRQQLSA
+699 KEMDLRKQLSA
-710 AVQEAERH
+710 ALQEAERH
-718 EAQLNKLQAQVAEL
+718 ETQLNKMQAQLAEL
-732 QEASEDSQSRFKA
+732 RETSEDTQTRFKA
-745 EKQSRKQ
+745 EKQSRKH
-752 LDMKITALEE
+752 LDMKISALEE
-762 ELTDLKVEKETLER
+762 ELTDLRVEKETLEK

-837 SQWEAKCERALASA
+837 SQWEAKCERTLASA

-863 EHRDSLQQQLA
+863 EQRDSLQQQVS
-874 QLEEKLTAL
+874 QLEEKLVAL
-883 KHSKKAEEQKLAEV
+883 KQLKKAEEQKLSEL
-897 QQRLEELEPLQEKVS
+897 QQHLEQLEPVKEKYS
-912 ALQADAVELKARYEE
+912 ALQSEIVVLKTHYEE
-927 RIRALERGQE
+927 RIQKLEMSQDR
-937 GSSPA
+937 SSPVN
-942 DFTEEVKKIMNS
+942 FTEEVKKIMNG
-954 VFQSLRGEFE
+954 VFQCLRGEFE
-964 LDETYSGR
+964 LEETYSGR
-972 TVLGVV
+972 MVLGVV

-983 TVTLQLLNR
+983 TVTLQLLSK
-992 QQEKPD
+992 QQERPEH
-998 PDSEKEESG
+998 DSEKEEEP
-1007 TGAERQEGSPG
+1007 GAGRPEGSPG
-1018 AKTNHEEPMQN
+1018 AKTDQEELMQH
-1029 SPAQSV
+1029 SPARV
-1035 ALPADPGETPTGS
+1035 AVCSADLSEVSTGS
-1048 MVSEQE
+1048 TLSGHKGE
-1054 DNSAPLLARPG
+1054 SAPPAAETRMP
-1065 TPEGEQESWSK
+1065 
-1076 EEKIEEEH
+1076 EEERAPQSSGV
-1084 LCPTAKS
+1084 L
-1091 HLDPEEGPLPA
+1091 EEE
-1102 GQPVPEVQQRQ
+1102 EVQQESLSSGTEHCLNADKGPELAEQAAPKVNEDFVLTEQQQ
-1113 EGNPLGEAEPEHSP
+1113 ESGRVREAETERSP
-1127 SRGSLQAEVAE
+1127 FGVSLQAEDAD
-1138 PSVPEAK
+1138 PSFLKTKPEV
-1145 PGEADVA
+1145 DVA
-1152 ALPTNAAAEQKAEE
+1152 VLADKPAAEQEAEE
-1166 AVGGLEP
+1166 PVGGLEP
-1173 PPLNGEEGSGSDPWD
+1173 PPLSSEGENCTDPSD
-1188 GAGSEKD
+1188 GAGSDQEP
-1195 RSASVS
+1195 ASESNTEAKS
-1201 SPAELGS
+1201 SP
-1208 AGTRETP
+1208 TIREVP
-1215 GQQGLGSSPRQKD
+1215 QQQELGSSPSQKD
-1228 SSLFEDDN
+1228 SSLFEDDD
-1236 FFETASPKPLKPQ
+1236 FFKTASLKSPKPR

-1264 RPPPAPLFGDDDD
+1264 RPPPAPLFGDDED

>member
-1 MTSAYCS
+1 
-8 RYRSRSH
+8 
-15 GSAVRRRRR
+15 
-24 RGWFTLPAQL
+24 
-34 LPPFHFSRPVSAMFG
+34 MF
-49 APEEDDADFLSPASG
+49 AAAEEDDADFLSPASG

-70 FGLDQTVSSLG
+70 FGLDQTVSSQG

-92 PKKSQTAAGQAQK
+92 PKKGQTAAGQPQK
-105 APVAP
+105 AP
-110 AAPAVLVATAV
+110 AAPAASGAPSVLVATAV
-121 LAYRYTNGQYLKQGK
+121 LAYRYTNGQYVRQGK
-136 YGAAVVGNHAA
+136 YGAAVLGNHTA

-153 LYISQQQQITAA
+153 LYISQQQQITSA
-165 RIHPGFVLTVQPNNY
+165 RIHPGFVLTVRPNNY

-185 DQRQNWSIMFESEK
+185 DHRQNWSIMFESEK
-199 AAMDF
+199 AAVDF
-204 SKQVCIAKCNSSPGL
+204 SKQVCIAKCNSSPAL
-219 DSVLYQDLLLGEG
+219 DSVLCQDLLLGEG
-232 QAVEA
+232 QGVEG

-280 GWEEGMMGMKK
+280 GWEEGMLGMKK
-291 GGRRYLIIPPAWAYG
+291 GGRRFLIIPPAWAYG

-358 GFSADTGLLP
+358 GFSSDTGLVP

-428 DSEIEDPNALRGTN
+428 DSEIEDPNTLRGTT
-442 QPVASSSVRPSQPSQ
+442 QPVASTRPSQPAQ

-480 AALIPATIQ
+480 ALIPATIQ
-489 PSAALPGGAQAF
+489 PHSALPGGAQGF

-506 MTFAYPQTAA
+506 VAFAYPQTAA

-571 EELKKQH
+571 EELKKQ
-578 SATSSLLPGIS
+578 STANSSLLPGIS
-589 SVTMEASLIMSN
+589 SVTMEASMIMSN

-699 QEMALRQQLSA
+699 KEMDLRKQLSC
-710 AVQEAERH
+710 AVQDAERQ

-732 QEASEDSQSRFKA
+732 QEASQDTQSRFKA

-752 LDMKITALEE
+752 LDMRIAALEE
-762 ELTDLKVEKETLER
+762 ELTDLRVEKETLER

-793 EEMEEIRRSYQQ
+793 EEMEEIRRSYEQ

-826 EQLSLI
+826 EQLSVI

-837 SQWEAKCERALASA
+837 SQCEAKCERALASA
-851 KEQHVRQYQEVC
+851 KEQHARQYQELS
-863 EHRDSLQQQLA
+863 EQRDSLQHQVA
-874 QLEEKLTAL
+874 QLEEKLMAL
-883 KHSKKAEEQKLAEV
+883 KHSKKAEEQKLSEV
-897 QQRLEELEPLQEKVS
+897 QQRLEELEPVQEK
-912 ALQADAVELKARYEE
+912 
-927 RIRALERGQE
+927 
-937 GSSPA
+937 
-942 DFTEEVKKIMNS
+942 VKKIMNG

-964 LDETYSGR
+964 LDEMYSGR

-992 QQEKPD
+992 QQEKPEHG
-998 PDSEKEESG
+998 SENEESG
-1007 TGAERQEGSPG
+1007 TGAGRQEGSPG
-1018 AKTNHEEPMQN
+1018 AKTEHKESLQH
-1029 SPAQSV
+1029 SPAQST
-1035 ALPADPGETPTGS
+1035 APPADPGEVTRGS
-1048 MVSEQE
+1048 LESEHEGQAAPPHPARPRAAEEEQE
-1054 DNSAPLLARPG
+1054 TQSSEV
-1065 TPEGEQESWSK
+1065 TE
-1076 EEKIEEEH
+1076 EEKAQEEH
-1084 LCPTAKS
+1084 LPPRADRS
-1091 HLDPEEGPLPA
+1091 LDAEKEPVLA
-1102 GQPVPEVQQRQ
+1102 GQPVPGLEERLESVPM
-1113 EGNPLGEAEPEHSP
+1113 GKADPEQGP
-1127 SRGSLQAEVAE
+1127 SAVSLQAEAAE
-1138 PSVPEAK
+1138 PSVPGAK
-1145 PGEADVA
+1145 PGEVDEA
-1152 ALPTNAAAEQKAEE
+1152 APPAHPAVEQKAEE
-1166 AVGGLEP
+1166 AGGALEP
-1173 PPLNGEEGSGSDPWD
+1173 PPLNGEEGSGTEPWD
-1188 GAGSEKD
+1188 GAASEQEP
-1195 RSASVS
+1195 ASVS
-1201 SPAELGS
+1201 SRAQPGSAVLGGTPGSQELGS
-1208 AGTRETP
+1208 NPT
-1215 GQQGLGSSPRQKD
+1215 D

-1236 FFETASPKPLKPQ
+1236 FFETPSPKPLKPQ

>member
-1 MTSAYCS
+1 
-8 RYRSRSH
+8 
-15 GSAVRRRRR
+15 
-24 RGWFTLPAQL
+24 
-34 LPPFHFSRPVSAMFG
+34 MFG
-49 APEEDDADFLSPASG
+49 AAAAAAAEEDDADFLSPASG

-70 FGLDQTVSSLG
+70 FGLDQTVSSHG
-81 NEFFQFTAPKQ
+81 NEFFQYTAPKQ
-92 PKKSQTAAGQAQK
+92 PKKGQTAAGQAAQK

-110 AAPAVLVATAV
+110 AASGAPLVFMATAV
-121 LAYRYTNGQYLKQGK
+121 HAYRYTNGQYLKQGK
-136 YGAAVVGNHAA
+136 YGAAVVGNHAT

-153 LYISQQQQITAA
+153 LYISQQQQIATA
-165 RIHPGFVLTVQPNNY
+165 RIHPGFILTVQPNNY

-199 AAMDF
+199 AATDF
-204 SKQVCIAKCNSSPGL
+204 SKQVCIAKCNSSPVL

-232 QAVEA
+232 QGVEG
-237 GDSLEVAYTGWLFQN
+237 GDSLEIAYTGWLFQN
-252 NGLGQVF
+252 NGLGQ
-259 DSNVNK
+259 
-265 DKLLRLKLGSGKVIK
+265 

-306 AQGVAGRVPPDSTLV
+306 TQGVAGRVPPDSTLV

-329 KLAKECSG
+329 KLVKECSG
-337 SDGLSVS
+337 LDGQSVS

-352 PVPSSD
+352 PVPNSD

-428 DSEIEDPNALRGTN
+428 DSEIEDPNTLRGTA
-442 QPVASSSVRPSQPSQ
+442 QPMASSSVRPSQPAH

-462 VSTQV
+462 VSIQV
-467 PQASGA
+467 PQASGST
-473 APSVSSA
+473 PPVSS

-489 PSAALPGGAQAF
+489 PHSALPGGAQGF

-506 MTFAYPQTAA
+506 MAFAYPQTAA

-525 QMYPAPYQAPGDVT
+525 QMYPTPYQAPGDVT

-550 TEIRLAVSKVVDK
+550 TEIRMAVSKVVDK

-571 EELKKQH
+571 EELKKQN
-578 SATSSLLPGIS
+578 TGNGSLLPGIS
-589 SVTMEASLIMSN
+589 SVTMEASMIMSN

-691 LELTAHQK
+691 LELTAHEK
-699 QEMALRQQLSA
+699 KEMDLRKQLSA
-710 AVQEAERH
+710 ALQEAERH
-718 EAQLNKLQAQVAEL
+718 ETQLNKLQAQLAEL
-732 QEASEDSQSRFKA
+732 QEASEDTQTRFKA

-752 LDMKITALEE
+752 LDLKITALEE

-837 SQWEAKCERALASA
+837 SQWEARCERTLASA

-863 EHRDSLQQQLA
+863 EQRDSLQQQVS
-874 QLEEKLTAL
+874 QLEEKLATL
-883 KHSKKAEEQKLAEV
+883 KQLKKAEEQKLSEF
-897 QQRLEELEPLQEKVS
+897 QQRLEQLELIKEKYS
-912 ALQADAVELKARYEE
+912 ALQSDIVVLKGRYEK
-927 RIRALERGQE
+927 RIRDLEKDQD
-937 GSSPA
+937 GSSSA
-942 DFTEEVKKIMNS
+942 DFTEEVKKIMNG

-964 LDETYSGR
+964 LEETYSGR

-992 QQEKPD
+992 QQEKLD
-998 PDSEKEESG
+998 HDSKKEEPR
-1007 TGAERQEGSPG
+1007 TGAARQDGSPG
-1018 AKTNHEEPMQN
+1018 AKTDHKEPVQH
-1029 SPAQSV
+1029 SPAQCV
-1035 ALPADPGETPTGS
+1035 AFPADPGEAATGS
-1048 MVSEQE
+1048 MVSDQE
-1054 DNSAPLLARPG
+1054 GESAPLSPMPR
-1065 TPEGEQESWSK
+1065 TPEEEQVTQSSGMAE
-1076 EEKIEEEH
+1076 EEKVQGEH
-1084 LCPTAKS
+1084 LYSTAES
-1091 HLDPEEGPLPA
+1091 CLDPDKGPVLA
-1102 GQPVPEVQQRQ
+1102 GQPVPEADENFVPAEQRQ
-1113 EGNPLGEAEPEHSP
+1113 ESSPIREAETEHSP
-1127 SRGSLQAEVAE
+1127 SRVSLQAEVAE
-1138 PSVPEAK
+1138 PSAVEAK
-1145 PGEADVA
+1145 PREADVA
-1152 ALPTNAAAEQKAEE
+1152 VLPEKPAAEQKAEE
-1166 AVGGLEP
+1166 PVGGLEP
-1173 PPLNGEEGSGSDPWD
+1173 PPLNGEGGNCTDPLG
-1188 GAGSEKD
+1188 GASCEEP
-1195 RSASVS
+1195 ASVS
-1201 SPAELGS
+1201 NIAELSS
-1208 AGTRETP
+1208 AIMRETP
-1215 GQQGLGSSPRQKD
+1215 GQQKLGSSLRQKD

-1236 FFETASPKPLKPQ
+1236 FFETAKASCKPLKPQ

>member
-1 MTSAYCS
+1 
-8 RYRSRSH
+8 
-15 GSAVRRRRR
+15 AV
-24 RGWFTLPAQL
+24 G
-34 LPPFHFSRPVSAMFG
+34 VS
-49 APEEDDADFLSPASG
+49 PEESTEMLRG

-70 FGLDQTVSSLG
+70 FGLDQTVSSHG
-81 NEFFQFTAPKQ
+81 NEFFQYTAPKQ
-92 PKKSQTAAGQAQK
+92 PKKTQTAAAQK

-110 AAPAVLVATAV
+110 AASGAPCVFVATAV
-121 LAYRYTNGQYLKQGK
+121 HAYRYTNGQYLKQGK
-136 YGAAVVGNHAA
+136 YGAAVVGSHAT
-147 KEYRIL
+147 KEYRLL

-165 RIHPGFVLTVQPNNY
+165 RIHPGFVFTVQPNNY

-204 SKQVCIAKCNSSPGL
+204 SKQVCIAKCNSSPVL
-219 DSVLYQDLLLGEG
+219 DSVLSQDLLLGEG
-232 QAVEA
+232 QGAEG
-237 GDSLEVAYTGWLFQN
+237 GDSVEVAYTGWLFQN

-329 KLAKECSG
+329 KLVKDCSG
-337 SDGLSVS
+337 SDGQSIS

-428 DSEIEDPNALRGTN
+428 DSEIEVHHYRTSLMLSFLCESLKGE
-442 QPVASSSVRPSQPSQ
+442 SV
-457 AVLPT
+457 
-462 VSTQV
+462 
-467 PQASGA
+467 
-473 APSVSSA
+473 A
-480 AALIPATIQ
+480 AALP
-489 PSAALPGGAQAF
+489 LYRE
-501 QAYPG
+501 AYPV
-506 MTFAYPQTAA
+506 
-516 SASQLQPVG
+516 PVISLL
-525 QMYPAPYQAPGDVT
+525 PVQAPGDIT

-550 TEIRLAVSKVVDK
+550 TEIRMAVSKVVDK

-571 EELKKQH
+571 EELRKQ
-578 SATSSLLPGIS
+578 SAGNSSLLPGIS
-589 SVTMEASLIMSN
+589 SVTMEASMIMSN

-657 TNENTQA
+657 TTENTQA

-699 QEMALRQQLSA
+699 KEMDLRKQLSA
-710 AVQEAERH
+710 ALQEAERH
-718 EAQLNKLQAQVAEL
+718 ETQLNKLQAQLAEL
-732 QEASEDSQSRFKA
+732 QEASEDTQTRFKA

-752 LDMKITALEE
+752 LDMKISALEE

-837 SQWEAKCERALASA
+837 SQWEAKCERMLASA
-851 KEQHVRQYQEVC
+851 KEQHMRQYQEVC
-863 EHRDSLQQQLA
+863 EQRDALQQQVS
-874 QLEEKLTAL
+874 QLEEKC
-883 KHSKKAEEQKLAEV
+883 
-897 QQRLEELEPLQEKVS
+897 S
-912 ALQADAVELKARYEE
+912 ALQSDIVALKAHYEE
-927 RIRALERGQE
+927 RIQDLEKDQA

-942 DFTEEVKKIMNS
+942 DFTEEVKKVMNG

-964 LDETYSGR
+964 LEEAYSGR

-983 TVTLQLLNR
+983 TVTLQLLSR

-998 PDSEKEESG
+998 QDSEKEESEPE
-1007 TGAERQEGSPG
+1007 AVRQEGSPG
-1018 AKTNHEEPMQN
+1018 AKPSHEEPMQC
-1029 SPAQSV
+1029 SPAQS
-1035 ALPADPGETPTGS
+1035 ATFPADPEEAAIGSVVPGQEGE
-1048 MVSEQE
+1048 
-1054 DNSAPLLARPG
+1054 SAPLTARPTASEEELVTQSSG
-1065 TPEGEQESWSK
+1065 VS
-1076 EEKIEEEH
+1076 EEKIQGEH
-1084 LCPTAKS
+1084 LSSTAES
-1091 HLDPEEGPLPA
+1091 HLDPDKGPVLA
-1102 GQPVPEVQQRQ
+1102 GQPVPEVDEDFIPAEQGQ
-1113 EGNPLGEAEPEHSP
+1113 ESSPIRKAATERSP
-1127 SRGSLQAEVAE
+1127 SRLSLQAEAAE
-1138 PSVPEAK
+1138 PSVLEAK
-1145 PGEADVA
+1145 PEEADVA
-1152 ALPTNAAAEQKAEE
+1152 VFPGKPAVEQKAEE
-1166 AVGGLEP
+1166 PVGGLEP
-1173 PPLNGEEGSGSDPWD
+1173 PPLNGEGGNCTDPLYE
-1188 GAGSEKD
+1188 ATSED
-1195 RSASVS
+1195 PASASNR
-1201 SPAELGS
+1201 AELSS
-1208 AGTRETP
+1208 AVIRETP
-1215 GQQGLGSSPRQKD
+1215 RQQELDSSPRQKE
-1228 SSLFEDDN
+1228 S
-1236 FFETASPKPLKPQ
+1236 
-1249 VPSEEEDEEEVSMKG
+1249 
-1264 RPPPAPLFGDDDD
+1264 R
-1277 DDLDWL
+1277 
-1283 G
+1283 

>member
-1 MTSAYCS
+1 
-8 RYRSRSH
+8 
-15 GSAVRRRRR
+15 
-24 RGWFTLPAQL
+24 
-34 LPPFHFSRPVSAMFG
+34 MFG
-49 APEEDDADFLSPASG
+49 AAAEEDDADFLSPSSG

-70 FGLDQTVSSLG
+70 FGLDQTVSSHG
-81 NEFFQFTAPKQ
+81 NEFFQYTAPKQ
-92 PKKSQTAAGQAQK
+92 PKKGQTAAAGQAAQK

-110 AAPAVLVATAV
+110 AASGAPSVFMATV
-121 LAYRYTNGQYLKQGK
+121 VHAYRYTNGQYLKQGK
-136 YGAAVVGNHAA
+136 YGAAVVGNHAT

-153 LYISQQQQITAA
+153 LYINQQQQITTA

-185 DQRQNWSIMFESEK
+185 DQRQNWTIMFQSEK

-204 SKQVCIAKCNSSPGL
+204 SKQVCIAKCNSSPVL
-219 DSVLYQDLLLGEG
+219 DSVLCQDLLLGEG
-232 QAVEA
+232 QGVEG
-237 GDSLEVAYTGWLFQN
+237 GDSLEIAYTGWLFQN

-291 GGRRYLIIPPAWAYG
+291 GGRRYLIIPPTWAYG

-329 KLAKECSG
+329 KLVKECSS
-337 SDGLSVS
+337 SDGQSVS

-352 PVPSSD
+352 PVPNSD

-379 AVRAKSNSISEQLAN
+379 AVRAKSNSISEQLA
-394 PDVAKAKLIS
+394 
-404 RMAKMG
+404 
-410 QPMLPFLAGT
+410 
-420 AGSQLDSS
+420 
-428 DSEIEDPNALRGTN
+428 DPNTLRGTA
-442 QPVASSSVRPSQPSQ
+442 QPVASSSMRPSQPAH

-467 PQASGA
+467 PQASGST
-473 APSVSSA
+473 PPVSS

-489 PSAALPGGAQAF
+489 PHSALPGGAQGF

-506 MTFAYPQTAA
+506 MAFAYTQTAA

-525 QMYPAPYQAPGDVT
+525 QMYPTPYQAPGDVT

-550 TEIRLAVSKVVDK
+550 TEIRMAVSKVVDK

-571 EELKKQH
+571 EELKKQN
-578 SATSSLLPGIS
+578 TGNSSLLPGIS
-589 SVTMEASLIMSN
+589 SVTMEASMIMSN

-699 QEMALRQQLSA
+699 KEMDLRKQLSA
-710 AVQEAERH
+710 ALQEAERH
-718 EAQLNKLQAQVAEL
+718 ETQLNRLQAQLAEL
-732 QEASEDSQSRFKA
+732 QEASEDTQTRFKA

-837 SQWEAKCERALASA
+837 SQWEAKCERTLASA

-863 EHRDSLQQQLA
+863 EQRDSLQQQVS
-874 QLEEKLTAL
+874 QLEEKLAAL
-883 KHSKKAEEQKLAEV
+883 KHSKKAEEQKLSEF
-897 QQRLEELEPLQEKVS
+897 QQRLEQLEPVKEKYS
-912 ALQADAVELKARYEE
+912 ALQSDIVVLKARYEE
-927 RIRALERGQE
+927 RIRDLEKDQD

-942 DFTEEVKKIMNS
+942 DFTEEVKKIMNG

-964 LDETYSGR
+964 LEETYSGR

-992 QQEKPD
+992 QQERPD
-998 PDSEKEESG
+998 HDSKKEESG
-1007 TGAERQEGSPG
+1007 TGSARQEGSPG
-1018 AKTNHEEPMQN
+1018 PKTDHKEPMQH
-1029 SPAQSV
+1029 SPAQRV
-1035 ALPADPGETPTGS
+1035 AFPADPGEATTGS
-1048 MVSEQE
+1048 MVSDRESK
-1054 DNSAPLLARPG
+1054 SAPLSARPR
-1065 TPEGEQESWSK
+1065 TPEEEQTTQSSGVSE
-1076 EEKIEEEH
+1076 EEKVQGVH
-1084 LCPTAKS
+1084 LSSTAES
-1091 HLDPEEGPLPA
+1091 CLGPVLA
-1102 GQPVPEVQQRQ
+1102 GQPVPEVDEDFVPAEQRQ
-1113 EGNPLGEAEPEHSP
+1113 ESSPIRKAETERSP
-1127 SRGSLQAEVAE
+1127 SRVSLQAEVAE
-1138 PSVPEAK
+1138 PSVLEAK

-1152 ALPTNAAAEQKAEE
+1152 VLPEKLAVEQKAAEP
-1166 AVGGLEP
+1166 VGGLEP
-1173 PPLNGEEGSGSDPWD
+1173 PPLNGEGGNCTDPSD
-1188 GAGSEKD
+1188 GASSEKEP
-1195 RSASVS
+1195 ASVS
-1201 SPAELGS
+1201 DTAEPSSAIIRGQPELGS
-1208 AGTRETP
+1208 SC
-1215 GQQGLGSSPRQKD
+1215 QQKD

-1236 FFETASPKPLKPQ
+1236 FFETASHKPLKPQ

>member
-1 MTSAYCS
+1 
-8 RYRSRSH
+8 
-15 GSAVRRRRR
+15 
-24 RGWFTLPAQL
+24 
-34 LPPFHFSRPVSAMFG
+34 MFG
-49 APEEDDADFLSPASG
+49 AAAEEDDADFLSPASG

-70 FGLDQTVSSLG
+70 FGLDQTVSSHG
-81 NEFFQFTAPKQ
+81 NEFFQYTAPKQ
-92 PKKSQTAAGQAQK
+92 PKKGQTATAGQAAQK

-110 AAPAVLVATAV
+110 AASGAPSVFMATAV
-121 LAYRYTNGQYLKQGK
+121 HAYRYTNGQYLKQGK
-136 YGAAVVGNHAA
+136 YGAAVVGNHAT

-153 LYISQQQQITAA
+153 LYISQQQQIATA
-165 RIHPGFVLTVQPNNY
+165 RIHPGFILTVQPNNY

-204 SKQVCIAKCNSSPGL
+204 SKQVCIAKCNSSPVL
-219 DSVLYQDLLLGEG
+219 DSVLYQDLSLGEG
-232 QAVEA
+232 QGAEG
-237 GDSLEVAYTGWLFQN
+237 GDSLEIAYTGWLFQN

-265 DKLLRLKLGSGKVIK
+265 DKLLRLKLGSGRVIK

-329 KLAKECSG
+329 KLVKECSG
-337 SDGLSVS
+337 SDGQSVS

-352 PVPSSD
+352 PVPNSD

-379 AVRAKSNSISEQLAN
+379 AVRAKSNSISEQLA
-394 PDVAKAKLIS
+394 
-404 RMAKMG
+404 
-410 QPMLPFLAGT
+410 
-420 AGSQLDSS
+420 
-428 DSEIEDPNALRGTN
+428 DPNTLRGTT
-442 QPVASSSVRPSQPSQ
+442 QPVASSSMRPSQPAH

-467 PQASGA
+467 PQTSGST
-473 APSVSSA
+473 PPVSS

-489 PSAALPGGAQAF
+489 PHSALPGGAQAF

-506 MTFAYPQTAA
+506 MAFAYTQTAA

-525 QMYPAPYQAPGDVT
+525 QMYPTPYQAPGDVT

-571 EELKKQH
+571 EELKKQN
-578 SATSSLLPGIS
+578 TGNSSLLPGIS
-589 SVTMEASLIMSN
+589 SVTMEASMIMSN

-699 QEMALRQQLSA
+699 KEMDLRKQLSA
-710 AVQEAERH
+710 ALQEAERH
-718 EAQLNKLQAQVAEL
+718 EMQLNKLQAQLAEL
-732 QEASEDSQSRFKA
+732 QESSEDTQTRFKA

-762 ELTDLKVEKETLER
+762 ELTDLRVEKETLER

-793 EEMEEIRRSYQQ
+793 EEMEEVRRSYQQ

-837 SQWEAKCERALASA
+837 SQWEARCERTLASA

-863 EHRDSLQQQLA
+863 EQRDSLQQQLS
-874 QLEEKLTAL
+874 QLEEKLAAL
-883 KHSKKAEEQKLAEV
+883 KHSKKAEEQKLSEF
-897 QQRLEELEPLQEKVS
+897 QQRLEQLEPIKEKYS
-912 ALQADAVELKARYEE
+912 ALQSDIVVLKARYEE
-927 RIRALERGQE
+927 RIRDLEKDQDGY
-937 GSSPA
+937 SPA
-942 DFTEEVKKIMNS
+942 DFTEEVKKIMNG

-964 LDETYSGR
+964 LEETYSGR

-992 QQEKPD
+992 QQERPD
-998 PDSEKEESG
+998 HDSEKEEPG
-1007 TGAERQEGSPG
+1007 TGAVRQEGSLG
-1018 AKTNHEEPMQN
+1018 AKEDHEEPMQH

-1035 ALPADPGETPTGS
+1035 AFPAAPGEATTGS
-1048 MVSEQE
+1048 TVSDQEGETAPLSARPRTPEQEQVTQSSVVSE
-1054 DNSAPLLARPG
+1054 D
-1065 TPEGEQESWSK
+1065 
-1076 EEKIEEEH
+1076 EKVQEEH
-1084 LCPTAKS
+1084 LSSGAESC
-1091 HLDPEEGPLPA
+1091 LDPDKGPVAA
-1102 GQPVPEVQQRQ
+1102 GQPVPEVDEDFVPAEQRQ
-1113 EGNPLGEAEPEHSP
+1113 ESSPVGKAEAERSP
-1127 SRGSLQAEVAE
+1127 SRVSLQAEAAE
-1138 PSVPEAK
+1138 ASVLEAK

-1152 ALPTNAAAEQKAEE
+1152 VLPEKPAAEQKAEE
-1166 AVGGLEP
+1166 PVEGLEP
-1173 PPLNGEEGSGSDPWD
+1173 PPLNGEGGNCTDPSGRASSREEP
-1188 GAGSEKD
+1188 
-1195 RSASVS
+1195 ASVS
-1201 SPAELGS
+1201 NTAEPSSGII
-1208 AGTRETP
+1208 RDTP
-1215 GQQGLGSSPRQKD
+1215 GQPELGSSPRRKD

-1236 FFETASPKPLKPQ
+1236 FFETASHKPLKPR

>member
-1 MTSAYCS
+1 S
-8 RYRSRSH
+8 
-15 GSAVRRRRR
+15 
-24 RGWFTLPAQL
+24 
-34 LPPFHFSRPVSAMFG
+34 G
-49 APEEDDADFLSPASG
+49 APSVF
-64 ARLASL
+64 
-70 FGLDQTVSSLG
+70 
-81 NEFFQFTAPKQ
+81 
-92 PKKSQTAAGQAQK
+92 
-105 APVAP
+105 
-110 AAPAVLVATAV
+110 VATAV
-121 LAYRYTNGQYLKQGK
+121 HAYRYTNGQYLKQGK
-136 YGAAVVGNHAA
+136 YGAAVVGNHAT

-153 LYISQQQQITAA
+153 LYISQQQQIATA

-219 DSVLYQDLLLGEG
+219 DSVLCQDLLLGEG
-232 QAVEA
+232 QGVEA

-329 KLAKECSG
+329 KLVKECSA
-337 SDGLSVS
+337 SDGQSVS
-344 SRDSPAPS
+344 SRDSAAPS
-352 PVPSSD
+352 PVPNSD
-358 GFSADTGLLP
+358 GFSADTGFLP

-394 PDVAKAKLIS
+394 PDIAKAKLIS

-428 DSEIEDPNALRGTN
+428 DSEIEDPNTLRGTA
-442 QPVASSSVRPSQPSQ
+442 QPVASSSVRPSQPAH

-462 VSTQV
+462 VSTQGNLLV
-467 PQASGA
+467 RLGLVQRNVTSSQASSTRA
-473 APSVSSA
+473 ISLLS
-480 AALIPATIQ
+480 I
-489 PSAALPGGAQAF
+489 
-501 QAYPG
+501 
-506 MTFAYPQTAA
+506 
-516 SASQLQPVG
+516 
-525 QMYPAPYQAPGDVT
+525 QAPGDVT

-550 TEIRLAVSKVVDK
+550 TEIRVAVSKVVDK

-571 EELKKQH
+571 EELKKQN
-578 SATSSLLPGIS
+578 AANSSLLPGIS
-589 SVTMEASLIMSN
+589 SVTMEASMIMSN

-699 QEMALRQQLSA
+699 KEMDLRKQLSA
-710 AVQEAERH
+710 ALQEAERH
-718 EAQLNKLQAQVAEL
+718 ETQLNKLQAQLAEL
-732 QEASEDSQSRFKA
+732 QEASEDTQSRFKA

-826 EQLSLI
+826 EQLSLV

-851 KEQHVRQYQEVC
+851 KEQHVREYQEVC
-863 EHRDSLQQQLA
+863 EQRDSLQQQLS
-874 QLEEKLTAL
+874 QLEEKY
-883 KHSKKAEEQKLAEV
+883 
-897 QQRLEELEPLQEKVS
+897 S
-912 ALQADAVELKARYEE
+912 ALQADVAALRARYEE
-927 RIRALERGQE
+927 RIRDLERHQD
-937 GSSPA
+937 GSSSA
-942 DFTEEVKKIMNS
+942 DFTEEVKKIMNG

-964 LDETYSGR
+964 LEEMYSGR

-983 TVTLQLLNR
+983 TVTLQLLSR

-998 PDSEKEESG
+998 DDGKKEESG
-1007 TGAERQEGSPG
+1007 TGAVRQEASPG
-1018 AKTNHEEPMQN
+1018 AKTDNEEPVQR

-1035 ALPADPGETPTGS
+1035 AFPAGPGEATAGS
-1048 MVSEQE
+1048 TVSDQEDESAALSARPRTAKEEQVTQSSGVSE
-1054 DNSAPLLARPG
+1054 
-1065 TPEGEQESWSK
+1065 
-1076 EEKIEEEH
+1076 EEKVQGEP
-1084 LCPTAKS
+1084 LSSTAEPC
-1091 HLDPEEGPLPA
+1091 LGPDPA
-1102 GQPVPEVQQRQ
+1102 GQPVPQVDADPVPAEQRQ
-1113 EGNPLGEAEPEHSP
+1113 ESSPMGGAETECGP
-1127 SRGSLQAEVAE
+1127 SRVSLQAEAAE
-1138 PSVPEAK
+1138 PSLLEAQ

-1152 ALPTNAAAEQKAEE
+1152 VPPEKPAAEQEAEE
-1166 AVGGLEP
+1166 PLGGLEP
-1173 PPLNGEEGSGSDPWD
+1173 PPLNGD
-1188 GAGSEKD
+1188 GGNCTDESSSEKEPS
-1195 RSASVS
+1195 SAP
-1201 SPAELGS
+1201 SPAAPS
-1208 AGTRETP
+1208 PAPRETP
-1215 GQQGLGSSPRQKD
+1215 GRQELGSSPRPKD
-1228 SSLFEDDN
+1228 S
-1236 FFETASPKPLKPQ
+1236 
-1249 VPSEEEDEEEVSMKG
+1249 
-1264 RPPPAPLFGDDDD
+1264 R
-1277 DDLDWL
+1277 
-1283 G
+1283 

>member
-1 MTSAYCS
+1 
-8 RYRSRSH
+8 
-15 GSAVRRRRR
+15 
-24 RGWFTLPAQL
+24 
-34 LPPFHFSRPVSAMFG
+34 MFG
-49 APEEDDADFLSPASG
+49 AAAEEDDADFLAPASG

-70 FGLDQTVSSLG
+70 FGLDQTVSSHG
-81 NEFFQFTAPKQ
+81 NEFFQYTAPKQ
-92 PKKSQTAAGQAQK
+92 PKKGQAAAAGQAAQK
-105 APVAP
+105 AP
-110 AAPAVLVATAV
+110 AAPAASGAPSVFTATAV
-121 LAYRYTNGQYLKQGK
+121 HAYRYTNGQYLKQGK
-136 YGAAVVGNHAA
+136 YGAAVVGNHAT

-153 LYISQQQQITAA
+153 LYISQQQQIATA

-204 SKQVCIAKCNSSPGL
+204 SKQVCIAKCNSSPAL
-219 DSVLYQDLLLGEG
+219 DSVLCQDLVLGEG
-232 QAVEA
+232 QGVEG
-237 GDSLEVAYTGWLFQN
+237 GDSLEIAYTGWLFQN
-252 NGLGQVF
+252 NGLGRVF
-259 DSNVNK
+259 DSNLNK

-280 GWEEGMMGMKK
+280 GWEEGMVGMKK

-321 FEVEVRRV
+321 FEVEVKRV
-329 KLAKECSG
+329 KLVKECSG
-337 SDGLSVS
+337 SDGQSVS

-352 PVPSSD
+352 PVPNSD

-420 AGSQLDSS
+420 TGSQLDSS
-428 DSEIEDPNALRGTN
+428 DSEIEDPNTLRGTA
-442 QPVASSSVRPSQPSQ
+442 QSVASSSMRPSQPAH

-462 VSTQV
+462 VSAQV
-467 PQASGA
+467 PQASGST
-473 APSVSSA
+473 PPVSS

-489 PSAALPGGAQAF
+489 PHSALPGGAQGF

-506 MTFAYPQTAA
+506 MAFAYPQTAA

-539 SFLMTEARQHN
+539 AFLMTEARQHN
-550 TEIRLAVSKVVDK
+550 TEIRMAVSKVVDK
-563 MDHLAAKV
+563 MDLLAAKV
-571 EELKKQH
+571 EELKKQN
-578 SATSSLLPGIS
+578 AGNSSLLPGIS
-589 SVTMEASLIMSN
+589 SVTMEASMIMSN

-699 QEMALRQQLSA
+699 KEMDLRTQLSA
-710 AVQEAERH
+710 ALREAERH
-718 EAQLNKLQAQVAEL
+718 ETQLNKLQAQLAEL
-732 QEASEDSQSRFKA
+732 QEASEDTQTRFKA
-745 EKQSRKQ
+745 EKQSRRQ

-762 ELTDLKVEKETLER
+762 ELMDLRVEKEALER

-793 EEMEEIRRSYQQ
+793 EDMEEIRRSYQQ

-837 SQWEAKCERALASA
+837 SQWEAKCEHTLASA

-863 EHRDSLQQQLA
+863 EQRDSLRQQVS
-874 QLEEKLTAL
+874 QLEEELAAL
-883 KHSKKAEEQKLAEV
+883 KHSKKAEEQKLSEM
-897 QQRLEELEPLQEKVS
+897 QQCLEQLEPIKEKCS
-912 ALQADAVELKARYEE
+912 ALQSDMVVLKARYEE
-927 RIRALERGQE
+927 RIRGLEKDQD

-942 DFTEEVKKIMNS
+942 DFTEEVKKIMNG

-964 LDETYSGR
+964 LEETYSGR

-978 MNTIK
+978 MSTIK
-983 TVTLQLLNR
+983 TVTLQLLGR
-992 QQEKPD
+992 QQERPD
-998 PDSEKEESG
+998 HDTKKAEPEM
-1007 TGAERQEGSPG
+1007 GAARQEGPLG
-1018 AKTNHEEPMQN
+1018 AKRDHEEPVQH
-1029 SPAQSV
+1029 STSGRE
-1035 ALPADPGETPTGS
+1035 GE
-1048 MVSEQE
+1048 
-1054 DNSAPLLARPG
+1054 SAPLSARPR
-1065 TPEGEQESWSK
+1065 TPEEEQVTRSSVVSAEEKVGGEQPSSVAES
-1076 EEKIEEEH
+1076 
-1084 LCPTAKS
+1084 CR
-1091 HLDPEEGPLPA
+1091 DPDEGPVPA
-1102 GQPVPEVQQRQ
+1102 GQPVPGAAEQRQ
-1113 EGNPLGEAEPEHSP
+1113 ESSPVGKAGTECSP
-1127 SRGSLQAEVAE
+1127 SRASPEQAEVAE
-1138 PSVPEAK
+1138 PPVLKAK
-1145 PGEADVA
+1145 AGEADEAVI
-1152 ALPTNAAAEQKAEE
+1152 PEQEAEE
-1166 AVGGLEP
+1166 LS
-1173 PPLNGEEGSGSDPWD
+1173 PLNGEGGDCADPSDE
-1188 GAGSEKD
+1188 ARSEE
-1195 RSASVS
+1195 SAPVS
-1201 SPAELGS
+1201 STAEQSLAVPGDP
-1208 AGTRETP
+1208 P
-1215 GQQGLGSSPRQKD
+1215 GQQEVGSSPGQKD

-1236 FFETASPKPLKPQ
+1236 FFETASHKPAKPR

>member
-1 MTSAYCS
+1 
-8 RYRSRSH
+8 
-15 GSAVRRRRR
+15 
-24 RGWFTLPAQL
+24 
-34 LPPFHFSRPVSAMFG
+34 
-49 APEEDDADFLSPASG
+49 

-70 FGLDQTVSSLG
+70 FGLDQTVSSHG
-81 NEFFQFTAPKQ
+81 NEFFQYTAPKQ
-92 PKKSQTAAGQAQK
+92 PKKGQTAAGQAAQK

-110 AAPAVLVATAV
+110 AASGTPSVFMATAV
-121 LAYRYTNGQYLKQGK
+121 HAYRYTNGQYLKQGK
-136 YGAAVVGNHAA
+136 YGAAVVGNHAT

-153 LYISQQQQITAA
+153 LYISQQHQIATA
-165 RIHPGFVLTVQPNNY
+165 RIHPGFILTVQPNNY

-204 SKQVCIAKCNSSPGL
+204 SKQVCIAKCNSSPVL

-232 QAVEA
+232 QGVEG
-237 GDSLEVAYTGWLFQN
+237 GDSLEIAYTGWLFQN

-329 KLAKECSG
+329 KLVKECSG
-337 SDGLSVS
+337 SDGQSVS

-352 PVPSSD
+352 PVPNSD

-379 AVRAKSNSISEQLAN
+379 AVRAKSNSISEQLAVSGN

-420 AGSQLDSS
+420 AGGQLDSS
-428 DSEIEDPNALRGTN
+428 DSEIEDPNTLRGTA
-442 QPVASSSVRPSQPSQ
+442 QPVASSSVRPSQPAH

-467 PQASGA
+467 PQASGST
-473 APSVSSA
+473 PPVSS
-480 AALIPATIQ
+480 AALIPAMIQ
-489 PSAALPGGAQAF
+489 PHSALSGGAQGF

-506 MTFAYPQTAA
+506 MAFAYPQTAA

-525 QMYPAPYQAPGDVT
+525 QMYPAPYQGMFKKTPGDVT

-550 TEIRLAVSKVVDK
+550 TEIRMAVSKVVDK

-571 EELKKQH
+571 EELKKQN
-578 SATSSLLPGIS
+578 TGNSSLLPGIS
-589 SVTMEASLIMSN
+589 SVTMEASMIMSN

-699 QEMALRQQLSA
+699 KEMDLRKQLSA
-710 AVQEAERH
+710 ALQEAERH
-718 EAQLNKLQAQVAEL
+718 ETQLNKLQAQLAEL
-732 QEASEDSQSRFKA
+732 QETSEDTQTRFRA

-762 ELTDLKVEKETLER
+762 ELTDLKVEKETLEK

-793 EEMEEIRRSYQQ
+793 EEMEEIRRSYHQ

-837 SQWEAKCERALASA
+837 SQWEAKCERTLASA

-863 EHRDSLQQQLA
+863 EQRDSLQQQVS
-874 QLEEKLTAL
+874 QLEEKVKGCSLLL
-883 KHSKKAEEQKLAEV
+883 KCDASSCNQHPVLHM
-897 QQRLEELEPLQEKVS
+897 LMNCIFVS
-912 ALQADAVELKARYEE
+912 CLLLFQ
-927 RIRALERGQE
+927 
-937 GSSPA
+937 
-942 DFTEEVKKIMNS
+942 VKKIMNG

-964 LDETYSGR
+964 LEETYSGR

-983 TVTLQLLNR
+983 TVTLQLLSR

-998 PDSEKEESG
+998 HDSKTEE
-1007 TGAERQEGSPG
+1007 
-1018 AKTNHEEPMQN
+1018 
-1029 SPAQSV
+1029 
-1035 ALPADPGETPTGS
+1035 
-1048 MVSEQE
+1048 
-1054 DNSAPLLARPG
+1054 
-1065 TPEGEQESWSK
+1065 
-1076 EEKIEEEH
+1076 
-1084 LCPTAKS
+1084 
-1091 HLDPEEGPLPA
+1091 
-1102 GQPVPEVQQRQ
+1102 
-1113 EGNPLGEAEPEHSP
+1113 
-1127 SRGSLQAEVAE
+1127 
-1138 PSVPEAK
+1138 
-1145 PGEADVA
+1145 
-1152 ALPTNAAAEQKAEE
+1152 
-1166 AVGGLEP
+1166 
-1173 PPLNGEEGSGSDPWD
+1173 
-1188 GAGSEKD
+1188 
-1195 RSASVS
+1195 
-1201 SPAELGS
+1201 
-1208 AGTRETP
+1208 
-1215 GQQGLGSSPRQKD
+1215 
-1228 SSLFEDDN
+1228 
-1236 FFETASPKPLKPQ
+1236 
-1249 VPSEEEDEEEVSMKG
+1249 
-1264 RPPPAPLFGDDDD
+1264 
-1277 DDLDWL
+1277 
-1283 G
+1283 

>member
-1 MTSAYCS
+1 
-8 RYRSRSH
+8 
-15 GSAVRRRRR
+15 
-24 RGWFTLPAQL
+24 
-34 LPPFHFSRPVSAMFG
+34 MFG
-49 APEEDDADFLSPASG
+49 GAAEEDDADFLSPASG

-70 FGLDQTVSSLG
+70 FGLDQTVSG
-81 NEFFQFTAPKQ
+81 QENEFFQYTAPKQ
-92 PKKSQTAAGQAQK
+92 PKKAQTAAGPAAQK

-110 AAPAVLVATAV
+110 AASGAPSVFVATAV
-121 LAYRYTNGQYLKQGK
+121 HAYRYTNGQYLKQGK
-136 YGAAVVGNHAA
+136 YGAAVVGNHAT

-204 SKQVCIAKCNSSPGL
+204 SKQVCIAKCNSCPAL
-219 DSVLYQDLLLGEG
+219 DSVLCQDLLLGEG
-232 QAVEA
+232 QATEA

-259 DSNVNK
+259 DSNLSK

-280 GWEEGMMGMKK
+280 GWEEGMVGMKK
-291 GGRRYLIIPPAWAYG
+291 GGRRYLIIPPAWGYG
-306 AQGVAGRVPPDSTLV
+306 AQGVPGRVPPDSTLV

-329 KLAKECSG
+329 KLVKECPAV
-337 SDGLSVS
+337 DGQSVS
-344 SRDSPAPS
+344 SRDSAAPS
-352 PVPSSD
+352 PVPSAD

-368 PSTIPPKPGEP
+368 PSSIPPKPGEP

-428 DSEIEDPNALRGTN
+428 DSEIEDPNTLRVAA
-442 QPVASSSVRPSQPSQ
+442 QPVASSAVRPSQPAH

-467 PQASGA
+467 PPVPGST
-473 APSVSSA
+473 APVSS

-489 PSAALPGGAQAF
+489 PHAAVPGGAQGF

-506 MTFAYPQTAA
+506 VAFAYPQTAA

-550 TEIRLAVSKVVDK
+550 TEIRMAVSKVVDK

-571 EELKKQH
+571 EELKKQTTVN
-578 SATSSLLPGIS
+578 SCLLPGIS
-589 SVTMEASLIMSN
+589 SVTMEASMLMSN

-657 TNENTQA
+657 TTESTQA
-664 RVLHAEQEKAKVAEE
+664 RVLHAEQEKHMLPVDQGWDQAKVAEE
-679 LAAATAQVSQLQ
+679 LAGATAQVSQLQ

-699 QEMALRQQLSA
+699 KEMELRKQLSA
-710 AVQEAERH
+710 ALQEAERQ
-718 EAQLNKLQAQVAEL
+718 EAQLNKLQAQLAEL
-732 QEASEDSQSRFKA
+732 QEASEDTQGRLKA

-752 LDMKITALEE
+752 LDVKVTALEE
-762 ELTDLKVEKETLER
+762 ELTDLRLEKETLEKS
-776 NLAERKKKSLSE
+776 LAERKKKSLAE

-793 EEMEEIRRSYQQ
+793 EEMEELRRSYQQ

-826 EQLSLI
+826 EQLTLL

-837 SQWEAKCERALASA
+837 SQWEARCERALASA
-851 KEQHVRQYQEVC
+851 KEQHLRQYQEVC
-863 EHRDSLQQQLA
+863 EQRDSLQQQMA
-874 QLEEKLTAL
+874 QLEEKLAAL
-883 KHSKKAEEQKLAEV
+883 KESKRAEEQKLAEL
-897 QQRLEELEPLQEKVS
+897 QQRLEQLEPLQEKCT
-912 ALQADAVELKARYEE
+912 ALQSELLLLRAGPEE
-927 RIRALERGQE
+927 RRQE
-937 GSSPA
+937 LGRQQGGSSA
-942 DFTEEVKKIMNS
+942 AGFTEEVKRIMNA

-964 LDETYSGR
+964 LEETYSGR

-978 MNTIK
+978 MSTIK
-983 TVTLQLLNR
+983 TVTLQLLSR
-992 QQEKPD
+992 QQQQPAGG
-998 PDSEKEESG
+998 SEQEESE
-1007 TGAERQEGSPG
+1007 AAREEGSAG
-1018 AKTNHEEPMQN
+1018 AQGDQEEPVQH
-1029 SPAQSV
+1029 SPAQRGE
-1035 ALPADPGETPTGS
+1035 LPAAPEEPAAGP
-1048 MVSEQE
+1048 MVPDQDS
-1054 DNSAPLLARPG
+1054 SPAPPSARPRTPEEEQAAG
-1065 TPEGEQESWSK
+1065 SRGVAEEEQLQGKSLSSTATSCLGPAEQPVLAGEPLPEGEGSCGPA
-1076 EEKIEEEH
+1076 EH
-1084 LCPTAKS
+1084 SQSCPT
-1091 HLDPEEGPLPA
+1091 GA
-1102 GQPVPEVQQRQ
+1102 GHR
-1113 EGNPLGEAEPEHSP
+1113 P
-1127 SRGSLQAEVAE
+1127 SAAALQAEAADHCVL
-1138 PSVPEAK
+1138 EAK
-1145 PGEADVA
+1145 PGA
-1152 ALPTNAAAEQKAEE
+1152 AEE
-1166 AVGGLEP
+1166 AGLPAKPAREPVEGLEP
-1173 PPLNGEEGSGSDPWD
+1173 PPLNGEGESCTDPLD
-1188 GAGSEKD
+1188 GASSEEKP
-1195 RSASVS
+1195 AAVS
-1201 SPAELGS
+1201 STAQLSS
-1208 AGTRETP
+1208 AIPRQTP
-1215 GQQGLGSSPRQKD
+1215 GEQGLGSSPSQQE
-1228 SSLFEDDN
+1228 SSLFQDDN
-1236 FFETASPKPLKPQ
+1236 FFAAASPRPPKPPAA
-1249 VPSEEEDEEEVSMKG
+1249 PEEEDEEEVSMKG
-1264 RPPPAPLFGDDDD
+1264 HPPPAPLFGDDDD

>member
-1 MTSAYCS
+1 M
-8 RYRSRSH
+8 
-15 GSAVRRRRR
+15 
-24 RGWFTLPAQL
+24 FTA
-34 LPPFHFSRPVSAMFG
+34 AT
-49 APEEDDADFLSPASG
+49 AEEDDADFLSPASG

-70 FGLDQTVSSLG
+70 FGLDQTVSSQG
-81 NEFFQFTAPKQ
+81 NEFFQYTAPKQ
-92 PKKSQTAAGQAQK
+92 PKKGQTAAGQAAQK

-110 AAPAVLVATAV
+110 AASGAPSVFMATAV
-121 LAYRYTNGQYLKQGK
+121 HAYRYANGQYVKQGK
-136 YGAAVVGNHAA
+136 YGAAVVGNHTT

-199 AAMDF
+199 AAVDF
-204 SKQVCIAKCNSSPGL
+204 SKQVCIAKCNSSPVL

-232 QAVEA
+232 QGVEA
-237 GDSLEVAYTGWLFQN
+237 GDSLEIAYTGWLFQS

-321 FEVEVRRV
+321 FEVEVKRV
-329 KLAKECSG
+329 KLVKECSG
-337 SDGLSVS
+337 LDGQSVS
-344 SRDSPAPS
+344 SRDSAAPS
-352 PVPSSD
+352 PVPNSD
-358 GFSADTGLLP
+358 GSSADTGLLP
-368 PSTIPPKPGEP
+368 PSTVPPKPGEA
-379 AVRAKSNSISEQLAN
+379 AVRAKSNSLSEQLAN

-420 AGSQLDSS
+420 AGGQLDSS
-428 DSEIEDPNALRGTN
+428 DSEIEDPNTLRGTT
-442 QPVASSSVRPSQPSQ
+442 QPVASASGRPSLPAH
-457 AVLPT
+457 AVLPS

-467 PQASGA
+467 PQASGST
-473 APSVSSA
+473 PPVSS
-480 AALIPATIQ
+480 AALIPATMQ
-489 PSAALPGGAQAF
+489 PHSALPGGAQGF
-501 QAYPG
+501 QGYPG
-506 MTFAYPQTAA
+506 MPFAYPQTAA

-525 QMYPAPYQAPGDVT
+525 QMYPAPYQAPGDIT

-550 TEIRLAVSKVVDK
+550 TEIRMAVSKVVDK

-571 EELKKQH
+571 EELKKQN
-578 SATSSLLPGIS
+578 SGNSSLLPGIS
-589 SVTMEASLIMSN
+589 SVTMEASMIMSN

-699 QEMALRQQLSA
+699 KEMDLRRQLSA
-710 AVQEAERH
+710 ALQDVERQET
-718 EAQLNKLQAQVAEL
+718 QLNKLQAQLAEL
-732 QEASEDSQSRFKA
+732 QEASEDTQTRFKA

-752 LDMKITALEE
+752 LDVKITALEE

-793 EEMEEIRRSYQQ
+793 EEMEEIRRSHQQ
-805 ELDKLRQLLKKARTS
+805 ELDKLRQLLKKARSS

-832 QAELE
+832 QAEME

-863 EHRDSLQQQLA
+863 EQRDSLQQQLS
-874 QLEEKLTAL
+874 QLEEKLAAL
-883 KHSKKAEEQKLAEV
+883 KHSKKAEEQRLSEL
-897 QQRLEELEPLQEKVS
+897 QQRLEQLEPLEEKCS
-912 ALQADAVELKARYEE
+912 ALQCDTAALRAHYEQ
-927 RIRALERGQE
+927 RVRALARDQHRA
-937 GSSPA
+937 SPA
-942 DFTEEVKKIMNS
+942 EDFTEEVKKIMNG

-964 LDETYSGR
+964 LEETYSGR
-972 TVLGVV
+972 MVLGVV

-983 TVTLQLLNR
+983 TVTLQLLSR
-992 QQEKPD
+992 QQEKAEH
-998 PDSEKEESG
+998 DSEKEESG
-1007 TGAERQEGSPG
+1007 RGAAQQERSAGTEAAQ
-1018 AKTNHEEPMQN
+1018 EEPRQQ
-1029 SPAQSV
+1029 SPA
-1035 ALPADPGETPTGS
+1035 PGEAALGS
-1048 MVSEQE
+1048 AASDGESK
-1054 DNSAPLLARPG
+1054 SAPVSARPR
-1065 TPEGEQESWSK
+1065 T
-1076 EEKIEEEH
+1076 EEEQAAWSREVLEEEAQGQH
-1084 LCPTAKS
+1084 LSESESCPAPAKLQPGLEVDEDLS
-1091 HLDPEEGPLPA
+1091 PA
-1102 GQPVPEVQQRQ
+1102 EQRQ
-1113 EGNPLGEAEPEHSP
+1113 ESSGTEHSP
-1127 SRGSLQAEVAE
+1127 PTAPLQAEGAE
-1138 PSVPEAK
+1138 PSVPEAI
-1145 PGEADVA
+1145 PGETDVA
-1152 ALPTNAAAEQKAEE
+1152 AHPQEPPAAEEPTR
-1166 AVGGLEP
+1166 GSEP
-1173 PPLNGEEGSGSDPWD
+1173 PPLHGVGGTCAAPTD
-1188 GAGSEKD
+1188 GAVSQEPPSVPNGSELS
-1195 RSASVS
+1195 SAL
-1201 SPAELGS
+1201 PTEA
-1208 AGTRETP
+1208 P
-1215 GQQGLGSSPRQKD
+1215 GQQELSSSPRQAAA
-1228 SSLFEDDN
+1228 SLFEDDD
-1236 FFETASPKPLKPQ
+1236 FFEAASPKPLKPR

>member
-1 MTSAYCS
+1 
-8 RYRSRSH
+8 
-15 GSAVRRRRR
+15 
-24 RGWFTLPAQL
+24 
-34 LPPFHFSRPVSAMFG
+34 MFG
-49 APEEDDADFLSPASG
+49 AAAEEDDADFLSPASG

-70 FGLDQTVSSLG
+70 FGLDQTVSSHG
-81 NEFFQFTAPKQ
+81 NEFFQYTAPKQ
-92 PKKSQTAAGQAQK
+92 PKKGQMAAAAQAVQK

-110 AAPAVLVATAV
+110 AASGAPSVFMATAV
-121 LAYRYTNGQYLKQGK
+121 HAYRYTNGQYLKQGK
-136 YGAAVVGNHAA
+136 YGAAVVGNHAT

-153 LYISQQQQITAA
+153 LYISQQQQIATA
-165 RIHPGFVLTVQPNNY
+165 RIHPGFILTVQPNNY

-204 SKQVCIAKCNSSPGL
+204 SKQVCIAKCNSFPVL
-219 DSVLYQDLLLGEG
+219 DSILYQDLVLGEG
-232 QAVEA
+232 QGVEV
-237 GDSLEVAYTGWLFQN
+237 GDSLEIAYVGWLFQN
-252 NGLGQVF
+252 HGLGQVF

-321 FEVEVRRV
+321 FEVEVKR
-329 KLAKECSG
+329 
-337 SDGLSVS
+337 
-344 SRDSPAPS
+344 
-352 PVPSSD
+352 
-358 GFSADTGLLP
+358 
-368 PSTIPPKPGEP
+368 
-379 AVRAKSNSISEQLAN
+379 
-394 PDVAKAKLIS
+394 
-404 RMAKMG
+404 
-410 QPMLPFLAGT
+410 
-420 AGSQLDSS
+420 
-428 DSEIEDPNALRGTN
+428 DPNTLRGTV
-442 QPVASSSVRPSQPSQ
+442 QPAASSSMRPSQPAH

-462 VSTQV
+462 VSAQV
-467 PQASGA
+467 PQASGST
-473 APSVSSA
+473 PPVSS

-489 PSAALPGGAQAF
+489 PHSALPGGAQGF

-506 MTFAYPQTAA
+506 MAFTYTQTAA

-525 QMYPAPYQAPGDVT
+525 QMYPAPYQAPGDVN
-539 SFLMTEARQHN
+539 SFLMAEARQHN
-550 TEIRLAVSKVVDK
+550 TEIRMAISKVVDK

-571 EELKKQH
+571 EELKKQN
-578 SATSSLLPGIS
+578 AGNSSLLPGIS
-589 SVTMEASLIMSN
+589 SVTMEASMIMSN

-699 QEMALRQQLSA
+699 KEMDLRKQLSA
-710 AVQEAERH
+710 ALQEAERH
-718 EAQLNKLQAQVAEL
+718 ETQLNKLQAQLAEL
-732 QEASEDSQSRFKA
+732 QEASEDTQTRFKA

-762 ELTDLKVEKETLER
+762 ELTDLKVEKDTLER

-837 SQWEAKCERALASA
+837 SQWEAKCERTLASA

-863 EHRDSLQQQLA
+863 EQRDSLQQQVS
-874 QLEEKLTAL
+874 QLEEKLAAL
-883 KHSKKAEEQKLAEV
+883 KHLKKAEEQKLSEF
-897 QQRLEELEPLQEKVS
+897 QQRLEQLEPIKEKYS
-912 ALQADAVELKARYEE
+912 ALQSDIVVLKARYEE
-927 RIRALERGQE
+927 RIRDLEKDQD

-942 DFTEEVKKIMNS
+942 DFTEEVKKIMNG

-964 LDETYSGR
+964 LEETYSGR

-978 MNTIK
+978 MTTIK

-992 QQEKPD
+992 QQEKD
-998 PDSEKEESG
+998 HDSKKEESG
-1007 TGAERQEGSPG
+1007 TEAVRREGSPG
-1018 AKTNHEEPMQN
+1018 AKADHEEPMQH
-1029 SPAQSV
+1029 STAQSV
-1035 ALPADPGETPTGS
+1035 AFPADPGEATAGS
-1048 MVSEQE
+1048 TVPDQE
-1054 DNSAPLLARPG
+1054 GESAPLSARPR
-1065 TPEGEQESWSK
+1065 TPEEEQAAQSSVVSED
-1076 EEKIEEEH
+1076 ENVRGEH
-1084 LCPTAKS
+1084 LSSTTESCPGPDK
-1091 HLDPEEGPLPA
+1091 GPLLA
-1102 GQPVPEVQQRQ
+1102 GEPVPEVDEDFVPAEQGQ
-1113 EGNPLGEAEPEHSP
+1113 ESSPISKAETKRSP
-1127 SRGSLQAEVAE
+1127 SRVSLQAEVAE
-1138 PSVPEAK
+1138 TSILAAK
-1145 PGEADVA
+1145 PGESDGAV
-1152 ALPTNAAAEQKAEE
+1152 LLEKPTAEQKAEE
-1166 AVGGLEP
+1166 PVRGLEP
-1173 PPLNGEEGSGSDPWD
+1173 PPLNGEGGNCTDPSD
-1188 GAGSEKD
+1188 GASSEKEPV
-1195 RSASVS
+1195 SASNTAEQS
-1201 SPAELGS
+1201 SAIIG
-1208 AGTRETP
+1208 ETP
-1215 GQQGLGSSPRQKD
+1215 GQQEVGSSPRQKD

-1236 FFETASPKPLKPQ
+1236 FFGTASHKALKPR

>member
-1 MTSAYCS
+1 
-8 RYRSRSH
+8 
-15 GSAVRRRRR
+15 
-24 RGWFTLPAQL
+24 
-34 LPPFHFSRPVSAMFG
+34 
-49 APEEDDADFLSPASG
+49 

-70 FGLDQTVSSLG
+70 FGLDQTVSSHG
-81 NEFFQFTAPKQ
+81 NEFFQYTAPKQ
-92 PKKSQTAAGQAQK
+92 PKKGQTAAGPAAQK

-110 AAPAVLVATAV
+110 AASGAPSVFMATAV
-121 LAYRYTNGQYLKQGK
+121 HAYRYTNGQYLKQGK
-136 YGAAVVGNHAA
+136 YGAAVVGNHAT

-153 LYISQQQQITAA
+153 LYISQQQQIATA

-204 SKQVCIAKCNSSPGL
+204 SKQVCIAKCNSSPVL
-219 DSVLYQDLLLGEG
+219 ESVLYQDLLLGEG
-232 QAVEA
+232 QGVEG

-329 KLAKECSG
+329 KLVKECSG
-337 SDGLSVS
+337 SDGQSVS

-428 DSEIEDPNALRGTN
+428 DSEIEDPNTLRGTA
-442 QPVASSSVRPSQPSQ
+442 QPVASSSVRPSQPAH

-467 PQASGA
+467 PQASGST
-473 APSVSSA
+473 PPVSS
-480 AALIPATIQ
+480 AALIPATVQ
-489 PSAALPGGAQAF
+489 PHSALPGGAQGF

-506 MTFAYPQTAA
+506 MAFAYPQTAA

-525 QMYPAPYQAPGDVT
+525 QMYPAPYQGMFKKVPPGDVT

-550 TEIRLAVSKVVDK
+550 TEIRMAVSKVVDK

-571 EELKKQH
+571 EELKKQN
-578 SATSSLLPGIS
+578 AGNSSLLPGIS
-589 SVTMEASLIMSN
+589 SVTMEASMIMSN

-657 TNENTQA
+657 TTENTQA

-679 LAAATAQVSQLQ
+679 LAAATAQVSHLQ

-699 QEMALRQQLSA
+699 KEMDLRKQLAAAL
-710 AVQEAERH
+710 QEAERH
-718 EAQLNKLQAQVAEL
+718 ETQLSKLQAQLAEL
-732 QEASEDSQSRFKA
+732 QEASVDTQTRFKA

-752 LDMKITALEE
+752 LDMKILALEE
-762 ELTDLKVEKETLER
+762 ELTDLRVEKETLER

-837 SQWEAKCERALASA
+837 SQWEAKCERTLASA
-851 KEQHVRQYQEVC
+851 KEQHGRQYQEVC
-863 EHRDSLQQQLA
+863 EQRDSLQQQVS
-874 QLEEKLTAL
+874 QLEEKVKGCSLLL
-883 KHSKKAEEQKLAEV
+883 K
-897 QQRLEELEPLQEKVS
+897 S
-912 ALQADAVELKARYEE
+912 ALGAARAYQGEVLHVLMTCIFVSCLALLK
-927 RIRALERGQE
+927 
-937 GSSPA
+937 
-942 DFTEEVKKIMNS
+942 VKKIMNG

-964 LDETYSGR
+964 LEETYSGR

-992 QQEKPD
+992 QQDRAEH
-998 PDSEKEESG
+998 DSKTEE
-1007 TGAERQEGSPG
+1007 
-1018 AKTNHEEPMQN
+1018 
-1029 SPAQSV
+1029 
-1035 ALPADPGETPTGS
+1035 
-1048 MVSEQE
+1048 
-1054 DNSAPLLARPG
+1054 
-1065 TPEGEQESWSK
+1065 
-1076 EEKIEEEH
+1076 
-1084 LCPTAKS
+1084 
-1091 HLDPEEGPLPA
+1091 
-1102 GQPVPEVQQRQ
+1102 
-1113 EGNPLGEAEPEHSP
+1113 
-1127 SRGSLQAEVAE
+1127 
-1138 PSVPEAK
+1138 
-1145 PGEADVA
+1145 
-1152 ALPTNAAAEQKAEE
+1152 
-1166 AVGGLEP
+1166 
-1173 PPLNGEEGSGSDPWD
+1173 
-1188 GAGSEKD
+1188 
-1195 RSASVS
+1195 
-1201 SPAELGS
+1201 
-1208 AGTRETP
+1208 
-1215 GQQGLGSSPRQKD
+1215 
-1228 SSLFEDDN
+1228 
-1236 FFETASPKPLKPQ
+1236 
-1249 VPSEEEDEEEVSMKG
+1249 
-1264 RPPPAPLFGDDDD
+1264 
-1277 DDLDWL
+1277 
-1283 G
+1283 

>member
-1 MTSAYCS
+1 
-8 RYRSRSH
+8 
-15 GSAVRRRRR
+15 
-24 RGWFTLPAQL
+24 
-34 LPPFHFSRPVSAMFG
+34 
-49 APEEDDADFLSPASG
+49 
-64 ARLASL
+64 
-70 FGLDQTVSSLG
+70 
-81 NEFFQFTAPKQ
+81 
-92 PKKSQTAAGQAQK
+92 
-105 APVAP
+105 
-110 AAPAVLVATAV
+110 
-121 LAYRYTNGQYLKQGK
+121 TNGQYLKQGK
-136 YGAAVVGNHAA
+136 YGAAVVGNHAT

-153 LYISQQQQITAA
+153 LYISQQQQITSA
-165 RIHPGFVLTVQPNNY
+165 RIHPGFILTVQPNNY

-204 SKQVCIAKCNSSPGL
+204 GKQVCIAKCNSSPVL
-219 DSVLYQDLLLGEG
+219 DAVLYQDLLLGEG
-232 QAVEA
+232 QGVEG

-280 GWEEGMMGMKK
+280 GWEEGMVGMKK

-329 KLAKECSG
+329 KLVKESSG
-337 SDGLSVS
+337 SDGQSVS

-420 AGSQLDSS
+420 AGGQLDSS
-428 DSEIEDPNALRGTN
+428 DSEIEDPNTLRGTA
-442 QPVASSSVRPSQPSQ
+442 QPVASSSVRPSQPAH

-462 VSTQV
+462 VSAQV
-467 PQASGA
+467 PQASGST
-473 APSVSSA
+473 PPVSS

-489 PSAALPGGAQAF
+489 PHSALPAGAQGF

-506 MTFAYPQTAA
+506 MAFAYTQTAA

-525 QMYPAPYQAPGDVT
+525 QMYPAPYQGPGDVT

-550 TEIRLAVSKVVDK
+550 TEIRMAVSKVVDK

-571 EELKKQH
+571 EELKKQ
-578 SATSSLLPGIS
+578 SAGNSSLLPGIS
-589 SVTMEASLIMSN
+589 SVTMEASMIMSN

-679 LAAATAQVSQLQ
+679 LAAATAQVSTLQ

-699 QEMALRQQLSA
+699 KEMDLRKQLSA
-710 AVQEAERH
+710 ALQEAERH
-718 EAQLNKLQAQVAEL
+718 EAQLNKLQAQLAEL
-732 QEASEDSQSRFKA
+732 QEASEDTQTRFKA
-745 EKQSRKQ
+745 EKQSRRQ

-762 ELTDLKVEKETLER
+762 ELTDLKVEKTTLER

-837 SQWEAKCERALASA
+837 SQWEAKCERTLASA

-863 EHRDSLQQQLA
+863 EQRDSLQQQVS
-874 QLEEKLTAL
+874 QLEEKVKGCSLLLKCSAKWREVFCCVTGISGLKSGSWKTTCVCQDFLFLQLEKCLMLSPVLHAL
-883 KHSKKAEEQKLAEV
+883 MNRISASCLALF
-897 QQRLEELEPLQEKVS
+897 Q
-912 ALQADAVELKARYEE
+912 
-927 RIRALERGQE
+927 
-937 GSSPA
+937 
-942 DFTEEVKKIMNS
+942 VKKIMNG

-964 LDETYSGR
+964 LEETYSGR

-983 TVTLQLLNR
+983 TVTLQLLSR
-992 QQEKPD
+992 QEEKPD
-998 PDSEKEESG
+998 HDRKKEE
-1007 TGAERQEGSPG
+1007 
-1018 AKTNHEEPMQN
+1018 
-1029 SPAQSV
+1029 
-1035 ALPADPGETPTGS
+1035 
-1048 MVSEQE
+1048 
-1054 DNSAPLLARPG
+1054 
-1065 TPEGEQESWSK
+1065 
-1076 EEKIEEEH
+1076 
-1084 LCPTAKS
+1084 
-1091 HLDPEEGPLPA
+1091 
-1102 GQPVPEVQQRQ
+1102 
-1113 EGNPLGEAEPEHSP
+1113 
-1127 SRGSLQAEVAE
+1127 
-1138 PSVPEAK
+1138 
-1145 PGEADVA
+1145 
-1152 ALPTNAAAEQKAEE
+1152 
-1166 AVGGLEP
+1166 
-1173 PPLNGEEGSGSDPWD
+1173 
-1188 GAGSEKD
+1188 
-1195 RSASVS
+1195 
-1201 SPAELGS
+1201 
-1208 AGTRETP
+1208 
-1215 GQQGLGSSPRQKD
+1215 
-1228 SSLFEDDN
+1228 
-1236 FFETASPKPLKPQ
+1236 
-1249 VPSEEEDEEEVSMKG
+1249 
-1264 RPPPAPLFGDDDD
+1264 
-1277 DDLDWL
+1277 
-1283 G
+1283 